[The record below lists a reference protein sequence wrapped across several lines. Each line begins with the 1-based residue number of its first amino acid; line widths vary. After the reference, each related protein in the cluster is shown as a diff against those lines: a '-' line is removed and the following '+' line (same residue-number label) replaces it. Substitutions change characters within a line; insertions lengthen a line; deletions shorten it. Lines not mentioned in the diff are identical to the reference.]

1 MNHPKFTL
9 RKLSIGLVSLGAGV
23 ALSGTLYPQNTVTVY
38 AETPVTEST
47 TLEKNEEIDNT
58 SSITRPIAVEDPK
71 VVQANE
77 NKEGE
82 AVDSSSTLDLP
93 KSDEETTSPEALT
106 NENAS
111 ESEVKVAENTSSSE
125 EKATEKEE
133 RAVQYVEKEVDDY
146 STNVEKPNETVSS
159 TVDKTPKELFTV
171 SRTAEVGQDGVVTVT
186 TQIVPKEID
195 KGAEIVVLVDTSK
208 KMDVEAKKTAKAN
221 IVELVK
227 KMTEPNDVYNSRN
240 SVRVI
245 GFNRKLSEAQEV
257 TSANVETT
265 VEKLFT
271 DAEQNYNWGVDMQ
284 GAIHEARRIL
294 ESEKSGKRKH
304 IVLLSQGESTFS
316 YDLTDDVKAAPKYKK
331 IDEDKVVHTN
341 PLLPWPFTFD
351 VTVRRANLLDD
362 AKSLISFLNKVG
374 ITRFDK
380 ALDDVSTIAGI
391 TKLIGIIAKDPL
403 DYINLVDVDSS
414 QLEEKNFNYEKQIGE
429 GYHFRSFYERKVEP
443 LTFRNQIVSKIKHN
457 LTTELKKAELPTN
470 TLSYIAEKLG
480 LTNTSEK
487 AIDLFANSLVDY
499 IFYGRKNIFNNH
511 NLSAQ
516 AEAKIA
522 TKNGIHV
529 YAVDVTKDKAG
540 EEKNKNKFDEYL
552 KKMSGDDKKFLS
564 VDENVAEKFKDAL
577 TKVTLVDTIEND
589 AEVIGKL
596 SHPKA
601 KLTTPSSSSSWLT
614 SWFSSSKATITWNLD
629 KEDLIKAYQTNKPL
643 SLTYQLKYKG
653 KKNSNSQ
660 KLVSTEISHE
670 INDKVGKKV
679 YSSLKVSLSH
689 KTKKVSVP
697 VPIEPQVPDKPIDM
711 PKIENETPKG
721 TPEIPRQTEP
731 NVPETTLPMQPELPK
746 ETGKT
751 GNNVEPESP
760 KPIEDSTD
768 DSANKPDSTIPKA
781 TDNIIIPDTSR
792 PMKPEST
799 DEIDHAKNNVEPETP
814 KLIEKPIDDSANK
827 PKLATPKAT
836 DNIIIPNPTL
846 PMKPETAEETEKL
859 GNNVKPESPKPIE
872 DTDSS
877 AGTPKLDIPKVTDT
891 PDLSRPMKPET
902 AEETEKLGN
911 NVEPESPKPIED
923 TDSSAGTPKLDI
935 PKVTDT
941 PDLSRPMKPETAEET
956 EKLGNNVEPESP
968 KPIED
973 TDSSAGTPKLDI
985 PKVTDTPDLS
995 RPMKP
1000 ESTEEIDKAENSDTP
1015 DSSKTI
1021 KDSDNSAPISTI
1033 KDKVNAET
1041 VANQVEL
1048 AMNQKSRLSENM
1060 EKVSSVNRSNEK
1072 SDTLPSTGQADSP
1085 IYTLTALSLLV
1096 GAQVLY
1102 RTKRKQESK

>member
-38 AETPVTEST
+38 AETP
-47 TLEKNEEIDNT
+47 TLEKTAETDST
-58 SSITRPIAVEDPK
+58 SLIRSTAVVEDPE
-71 VVQANE
+71 VAQANE
-77 NKEGE
+77 NKEVE
-82 AVDSSSTLDLP
+82 VADSSSTLDLP
-93 KSDEETTSPEALT
+93 KSNEETTSPEALT

-133 RAVQYVEKEVDDY
+133 PAVQYVEKEVDDY
-146 STNVEKPNETVSS
+146 STKVEKPTETVASI
-159 TVDKTPKELFTV
+159 VDKTSKELFTV
-171 SRTAEVGQDGVVTVT
+171 SRTAEVDQEGVVTVT

-208 KMDVEAKKTAKAN
+208 KMDEEAKRTAKDN
-221 IVELVK
+221 IVKLVE
-227 KMTEPNDVYNSRN
+227 KMTNPDDVYNSRN

-257 TSANVETT
+257 NSITVEDT

-316 YDLTDDVKAAPKYKK
+316 YDLSDDVKSKPTYKT
-331 IDEDKVVHTN
+331 IEENKVVHTN

-351 VTVRRANLLDD
+351 VTVRRANLLKD
-362 AKSLISFLNKVG
+362 AKSLIDFLDKIGIKQFNKALEGTSAIEG
-374 ITRFDK
+374 ITDLLGKFIK
-380 ALDDVSTIAGI
+380 N
-391 TKLIGIIAKDPL
+391 PL
-403 DYINLVDVDSS
+403 EYIDLADIDSS
-414 QLEEKNFNYEKQIGE
+414 KLEEKSFNYDKQIGE
-429 GYHFRSFYERKVEP
+429 GYHFRSFYERKLEP
-443 LTFRNQIVSKIKHN
+443 LRVREEVIKKIKDN
-457 LTTELKKAELPTN
+457 LKKELDKAALPTN
-470 TLSYIAEKLG
+470 TLSYIGKKLG

-487 AIDLFANSLVDY
+487 AIDLFATSLVDY

-522 TKNGIHV
+522 TEKGIHF

-540 EEKNKNKFDEYL
+540 EEKNKFDDYL
-552 KKMSGDDKKFLS
+552 KKMSGDKGAFLS
-564 VDENVAEKFKDAL
+564 VDENVAEKFKDVL
-577 TKVTLVDTIEND
+577 TKVTLVDTLKNDVELVKKPEN
-589 AEVIGKL
+589 
-596 SHPKA
+596 PKVTVA
-601 KLTTPSSSSSWLT
+601 NTYSL
-614 SWFSSSKATITWNLD
+614 FSLFSNPDKTITWRLD
-629 KEDLIKAYQTNKPL
+629 KDELMNAYRTNKPL
-643 SLTYQLKYKG
+643 SLTYQLQH
-653 KKNSNSQ
+653 KKNKKNKGSQ
-660 KLVSTEISHE
+660 ELVRTEVRYSLN
-670 INDKVGKKV
+670 NDREKTEK
-679 YSSLKVSLSH
+679 YSSLKVSLNH
-689 KTKKVSVP
+689 ETKKVLVP
-697 VPIEPQVPDKPIDM
+697 VPIEPKDTDKVVDKSTGISKVENMTPMVTPEMPKQTPEATQPMKPIENDGVDKPELDI
-711 PKIENETPKG
+711 PKATDNIITPDS
-721 TPEIPRQTEP
+721 
-731 NVPETTLPMQPELPK
+731 TLPMQPESPK
-746 ETGKT
+746 ETGKP

-760 KPIEDSTD
+760 KPIEKPTD
-768 DSANKPDSTIPKA
+768 DSANKPDST
-781 TDNIIIPDTSR
+781 
-792 PMKPEST
+792 
-799 DEIDHAKNNVEPETP
+799 DEINHAKNNVEPESP

-859 GNNVKPESPKPIE
+859 GNNV
-872 DTDSS
+872 T
-877 AGTPKLDIPKVTDT
+877 
-891 PDLSRPMKPET
+891 
-902 AEETEKLGN
+902 
-911 NVEPESPKPIED
+911 PESPKPIED

>member
-38 AETPVTEST
+38 AETP
-47 TLEKNEEIDNT
+47 TLEKTAETDST
-58 SSITRPIAVEDPK
+58 SPIMPTAVVEDPK
-71 VVQANE
+71 FAQANE
-77 NKEGE
+77 NKEVE
-82 AVDSSSTLDLP
+82 VADSSSTSDLP
-93 KSDEETTSPEALT
+93 KSNAESASPEALM
-106 NENAS
+106 NKNAV
-111 ESEVKVAENTSSSE
+111 ESEVKVAENTSASE

-133 RAVQYVEKEVDDY
+133 PAVQYVEKEVDDY

-159 TVDKTPKELFTV
+159 TVDKTSKELFTV

-208 KMDVEAKKTAKAN
+208 KMDKEAKKTAKDN
-221 IVELVK
+221 IIKLVK

-257 TSANVETT
+257 NSTTVEDT

-316 YDLTDDVKAAPKYKK
+316 YDLTDAAKTETKYKT

-351 VTVRRANLLDD
+351 VTVRRANLLKD
-362 AKSLISFLNKVG
+362 AKSLIDFLDKIGIKQFNKALEGASAIEG
-374 ITRFDK
+374 ITDFLGK
-380 ALDDVSTIAGI
+380 FI
-391 TKLIGIIAKDPL
+391 KNPL
-403 DYINLVDVDSS
+403 EYIDLADIDSS
-414 QLEEKNFNYEKQIGE
+414 KLEEKSFNYDKQIGE
-429 GYHFRSFYERKVEP
+429 GYHFRSFYERKLEP
-443 LTFRNQIVSKIKHN
+443 LRVREEVIKKIKDN
-457 LTTELKKAELPTN
+457 LKKELDKAALPTN
-470 TLSYIAEKLG
+470 TLSYIGKKLG

-487 AIDLFANSLVDY
+487 AIDLFATSLVDY

-522 TKNGIHV
+522 TEKGIHF
-529 YAVDVTKDKAG
+529 YAVDVTKND
-540 EEKNKNKFDEYL
+540 EQKNKFDDYL

-564 VDENVAEKFKDAL
+564 VDENVAEKFKDVL

-589 AEVIGKL
+589 VEIIGEL

-601 KLTTPSSSSSWLT
+601 KLTTPSSSYWFSSL
-614 SWFSSSKATITWNLD
+614 FSSSKKTITLD
-629 KEDLIKAYQTNKPL
+629 LNKADLIEAYQTNKPI
-643 SLTYQLKYKG
+643 SLTYQLQLKDKKKKG
-653 KKNSNSQ
+653 SQ
-660 KLVSTEISHE
+660 KLVSTEISHT
-670 INDKVGKKV
+670 INDKNKEKK
-679 YSSLKVSLSH
+679 YSSKITLNH
-689 KTKKVSVP
+689 ETKKVLVP
-697 VPIEPQVPDKPIDM
+697 VPIEPKDTDKVVDKPTGIS
-711 PKIENETPKG
+711 KVENMTPMV
-721 TPEIPRQTEP
+721 TPEIPKQTEP
-731 NVPETTLPMQPELPK
+731 NVPEATQPMKPIENDGIDKPELVIPKATDNIITPDSTLPLQPESPK
-746 ETGKT
+746 ETGKP
-751 GNNVEPESP
+751 GNNVELESP

-768 DSANKPDSTIPKA
+768 DSANKPDST
-781 TDNIIIPDTSR
+781 
-792 PMKPEST
+792 
-799 DEIDHAKNNVEPETP
+799 TP
-814 KLIEKPIDDSANK
+814 K
-827 PKLATPKAT
+827 TT

-846 PMKPETAEETEKL
+846 PMKPETAEETEKTEINVEPESPKPIEKPTDDSANKPEL
-859 GNNVKPESPKPIE
+859 ATPKATDNIIIPNSTFPMKPESPEEIGETENNVKPELSKPIE

-877 AGTPKLDIPKVTDT
+877 AGTQKLDIPKVMDT
-891 PDLSRPMKPET
+891 PE
-902 AEETEKLGN
+902 
-911 NVEPESPKPIED
+911 
-923 TDSSAGTPKLDI
+923 
-935 PKVTDT
+935 
-941 PDLSRPMKPETAEET
+941 
-956 EKLGNNVEPESP
+956 
-968 KPIED
+968 
-973 TDSSAGTPKLDI
+973 
-985 PKVTDTPDLS
+985 LS

-1000 ESTEEIDKAENSDTP
+1000 ESTEEIGKAENSDTP

-1048 AMNQKSRLSENM
+1048 AMNQKSRPSENM

-1072 SDTLPSTGQADSP
+1072 SNSLPSTGQADSP

>member
-1 MNHPKFTL
+1 MATA
-9 RKLSIGLVSLGAGV
+9 V
-23 ALSGTLYPQNTVTVY
+23 
-38 AETPVTEST
+38 
-47 TLEKNEEIDNT
+47 
-58 SSITRPIAVEDPK
+58 VEDPK

-77 NKEGE
+77 KKEGE
-82 AVDSSSTLDLP
+82 VAESSSTSDLP
-93 KSDEETTSPEALT
+93 KSNAESASPEALM
-106 NENAS
+106 NENVS

-133 RAVQYVEKEVDDY
+133 PAVQYVEKEVDDY
-146 STNVEKPNETVSS
+146 STKVEKPTETVAS
-159 TVDKTPKELFTV
+159 TVDKTSKELFTV
-171 SRTAEVGQDGVVTVT
+171 SRTAEVDQEGVVTVT

-208 KMDVEAKKTAKAN
+208 KMDEEAKKTAKDN
-221 IVELVK
+221 IIKLVE
-227 KMTEPNDVYNSRN
+227 KMTDPTNAHNSRN

-245 GFNRKLSEAQEV
+245 GFNRKLSESKEV
-257 TSANVETT
+257 NKTNVTDT
-265 VEKLFT
+265 IDNLFYN
-271 DAEQNYNWGVDMQ
+271 AEQNYNWGVDMQ

-294 ESEKSGKRKH
+294 ESENSGKRKH

-316 YDLTDDVKAAPKYKK
+316 YDLTDDVKSKPTYKT
-331 IDEDKVVHTN
+331 IEENKVVHTN

-564 VDENVAEKFKDAL
+564 VDENVAEKFKDVL
-577 TKVTLVDTIEND
+577 TKVTLVDTLEDNVEIVKEPKDPKVSIKKNSSTFW
-589 AEVIGKL
+589 L
-596 SHPKA
+596 SWI
-601 KLTTPSSSSSWLT
+601 T
-614 SWFSSSKATITWNLD
+614 SSKTTITWNLD
-629 KEDLIKAYQTNKPL
+629 KEDLIKAYQTNQPL
-643 SLTYQLKYKG
+643 SLSYQLQLKD
-653 KKNSNSQ
+653 KKKKDSQ
-660 KLVSTEISHE
+660 ELVRTEVRYSLN
-670 INDKVGKKV
+670 NDREKTAK
-679 YSSLKVSLSH
+679 YSSLKVSLNH

-697 VPIEPQVPDKPIDM
+697 VPIEPKVPDKPIDM
-711 PKIENETPKG
+711 PKVENETPKR
-721 TPEIPRQTEP
+721 TPETPMQEKP
-731 NVPETTLPMQPELPK
+731 NVPEATQPMKPIENDGVDKPELDIPKATDNIITPDSTLPMQPELPE

-768 DSANKPDSTIPKA
+768 
-781 TDNIIIPDTSR
+781 
-792 PMKPEST
+792 
-799 DEIDHAKNNVEPETP
+799 EIDHAKNNVEPESP

>member
-38 AETPVTEST
+38 AETP
-47 TLEKNEEIDNT
+47 TLEKTAETD
-58 SSITRPIAVEDPK
+58 SASPIMPTAAAEDAK

-82 AVDSSSTLDLP
+82 VVDSSSISALP
-93 KSDEETTSPEALT
+93 KSNAESASPEALT

-111 ESEVKVAENTSSSE
+111 EPTGQVAENTSSSE
-125 EKATEKEE
+125 GKATEKEE
-133 RAVQYVEKEVDDY
+133 PAVQYVEKEVDDY
-146 STNVEKPNETVSS
+146 STKVEKPNETVSS

-208 KMDVEAKKTAKAN
+208 KMDVEAKKTAKDN
-221 IVELVK
+221 IVKLVK
-227 KMTEPNDVYNSRN
+227 EMTDPTNNHNSRN

-257 TSANVETT
+257 NSITVEDT

-294 ESEKSGKRKH
+294 ESENSGKRKH

-316 YDLTDDVKAAPKYKK
+316 YDLTDAAKTETKYKT
-331 IDEDKVVHTN
+331 INEDKVVHTN

-351 VTVRRANLLDD
+351 VTVRRANLLKD
-362 AKSLISFLNKVG
+362 AKSLIEFLNKLG
-374 ITRFDK
+374 ITRFNE
-380 ALDDVSTIAGI
+380 ALDGVSTIAGL
-391 TKLIGIIAKDPL
+391 TDLIGKFFRNPL
-403 DYINLVDVDSS
+403 DYIDLADIDSS
-414 QLEEKNFNYEKQIGE
+414 KLEEQKFNYEKQIGE
-429 GYHFRSFYERKVEP
+429 GYHFRSFYERKLDP
-443 LTFRNQIVSKIKHN
+443 LPFKDDIVKKIKHN
-457 LTTELKKAELPTN
+457 LKTELDKAALPTN
-470 TLSYIAEKLG
+470 TFSYIGKKLG

-487 AIDLFANSLVDY
+487 AIDLFATSLVDY
-499 IFYGRKNIFNNH
+499 IFYGRKNVFYNH

-522 TKNGIHV
+522 TEKGIHF
-529 YAVDVTKDKAG
+529 YAVDVTKND
-540 EEKNKNKFDEYL
+540 EQKNKFDDYL
-552 KKMSGDDKKFLS
+552 KKMSGDKGEFLNI
-564 VDENVAEKFKDAL
+564 DENVAEKFKDVL

-589 AEVIGKL
+589 AEIIGEL

-601 KLTTPSSSSSWLT
+601 KLTTPSPSSWFL
-614 SWFSSSKATITWNLD
+614 SLFSSSKTTITLD
-629 KEDLIKAYQTNKPL
+629 LNKADLIEAYQTNKPI

-653 KKNSNSQ
+653 KKNRNSQ
-660 KLVSTEISHE
+660 KLVSTEISHT
-670 INDKVGKKV
+670 INDKNKEKK
-679 YSSLKVSLSH
+679 YSSKITLNH
-689 KTKKVSVP
+689 ETKKVLVP
-697 VPIEPQVPDKPIDM
+697 VSSEPKDTDKVVDKSTGISKVENMTPMVTPEM
-711 PKIENETPKG
+711 PK
-721 TPEIPRQTEP
+721 QTEP
-731 NVPETTLPMQPELPK
+731 NVPDSTLPMQPELPK

-751 GNNVEPESP
+751 GNNVETESPKPIENSTDDSANKPDSTTPKTTDNIIIPNSTLPMKPETAEETEKTEINVEPASPKSIEKTTDDSANKSDSTIPKATDNIIIPNPTLPMKPDSTEETEKPGNNVEPESP
-760 KPIEDSTD
+760 KIIEDSTD

-781 TDNIIIPDTSR
+781 TDNIIIPNSTF
-792 PMKPEST
+792 PMKPESPK
-799 DEIDHAKNNVEPETP
+799 EIG
-814 KLIEKPIDDSANK
+814 
-827 PKLATPKAT
+827 
-836 DNIIIPNPTL
+836 
-846 PMKPETAEETEKL
+846 ETE
-859 GNNVKPESPKPIE
+859 NSVKPESPKPIE

-877 AGTPKLDIPKVTDT
+877 AGTQKLDIPKV
-891 PDLSRPMKPET
+891 M
-902 AEETEKLGN
+902 
-911 NVEPESPKPIED
+911 
-923 TDSSAGTPKLDI
+923 
-935 PKVTDT
+935 
-941 PDLSRPMKPETAEET
+941 
-956 EKLGNNVEPESP
+956 
-968 KPIED
+968 
-973 TDSSAGTPKLDI
+973 
-985 PKVTDTPDLS
+985 DTPDLS

-1000 ESTEEIDKAENSDTP
+1000 ESTEEIGKAENSDTP

-1048 AMNQKSRLSENM
+1048 AMNQKSRLSDNV
-1060 EKVSSVNRSNEK
+1060 EKVSSVNRSTEK
-1072 SDTLPSTGQADSP
+1072 SNSLPSTGQADSP

>member
-38 AETPVTEST
+38 AETP
-47 TLEKNEEIDNT
+47 TLEKTAETD
-58 SSITRPIAVEDPK
+58 SASPIMPTAAAEDAK

-82 AVDSSSTLDLP
+82 VVDSSSISALP
-93 KSDEETTSPEALT
+93 KSNAESASPEALT

-111 ESEVKVAENTSSSE
+111 EPTGQVAENTSSSE

-146 STNVEKPNETVSS
+146 STKVEKPTETVAS
-159 TVDKTPKELFTV
+159 TVDKTSKDLFTV

-227 KMTEPNDVYNSRN
+227 KMTEPNDDYNSRN

-294 ESEKSGKRKH
+294 ESENSGKRKH

-316 YDLTDDVKAAPKYKK
+316 YDLTDAAKTETKYKT
-331 IDEDKVVHTN
+331 INEDKVVHTN

-351 VTVRRANLLDD
+351 VTVRRANLLKD
-362 AKSLISFLNKVG
+362 AKSLIEFLNKLG
-374 ITRFDK
+374 ITRFNE
-380 ALDDVSTIAGI
+380 ALDGVSTIAGL
-391 TKLIGIIAKDPL
+391 TDLIGKFFRNPL
-403 DYINLVDVDSS
+403 DYIDLADIDSS
-414 QLEEKNFNYEKQIGE
+414 KLEEQKFNYEKQIGE
-429 GYHFRSFYERKVEP
+429 GYHFRSFYERKLDP
-443 LTFRNQIVSKIKHN
+443 LPFKDDIVKKIKHN
-457 LTTELKKAELPTN
+457 LKTELDKAALPTN
-470 TLSYIAEKLG
+470 TFSYIGKKIG

-499 IFYGRKNIFNNH
+499 IFYGRKNVFYNH

-522 TKNGIHV
+522 TEKGIHF
-529 YAVDVTKDKAG
+529 YAVDVTKND
-540 EEKNKNKFDEYL
+540 EQKNKFDDYL
-552 KKMSGDDKKFLS
+552 KKMSGDKGEFLNI
-564 VDENVAEKFKDAL
+564 DENVAEKFKDVL

-589 AEVIGKL
+589 AEIIGEL

-601 KLTTPSSSSSWLT
+601 KLTTPSPSSFWLT
-614 SWFSSSKATITWNLD
+614 SLFSSSKTTITLD
-629 KEDLIKAYQTNKPL
+629 LNKADLIEAYQTNKPI

-653 KKNSNSQ
+653 KKNRNSQ
-660 KLVSTEISHE
+660 KLVSTEISHT
-670 INDKVGKKV
+670 INDKNKEKK
-679 YSSLKVSLSH
+679 YSSKITLNH
-689 KTKKVSVP
+689 ETKKVLVP
-697 VPIEPQVPDKPIDM
+697 VSSEPKDTDKVVDKSTGIS
-711 PKIENETPKG
+711 KVENMTPMV
-721 TPEIPRQTEP
+721 TPEIPKQTEP
-731 NVPETTLPMQPELPK
+731 NVPDSTLPMQPELPK
-746 ETGKT
+746 ETGKP
-751 GNNVEPESP
+751 GNNVETEPPKSIENSTDDSANKPDSTTPKTTDNIIIPNSTLPMKPETPEETEKTEINVETESP
-760 KPIEDSTD
+760 KPIEKTID

-781 TDNIIIPDTSR
+781 TDNIIIPNSTF
-792 PMKPEST
+792 PMKPDST
-799 DEIDHAKNNVEPETP
+799 EEIGK
-814 KLIEKPIDDSANK
+814 
-827 PKLATPKAT
+827 
-836 DNIIIPNPTL
+836 
-846 PMKPETAEETEKL
+846 TE
-859 GNNVKPESPKPIE
+859 NSVKPESPKPIE

-877 AGTPKLDIPKVTDT
+877 AGTQKLDIPKV
-891 PDLSRPMKPET
+891 M
-902 AEETEKLGN
+902 
-911 NVEPESPKPIED
+911 
-923 TDSSAGTPKLDI
+923 
-935 PKVTDT
+935 
-941 PDLSRPMKPETAEET
+941 
-956 EKLGNNVEPESP
+956 
-968 KPIED
+968 
-973 TDSSAGTPKLDI
+973 
-985 PKVTDTPDLS
+985 DTPDLS

-1000 ESTEEIDKAENSDTP
+1000 ESTEEIGKAENSDTP

-1072 SDTLPSTGQADSP
+1072 SRTLPSTGQADSP

>member
-1 MNHPKFTL
+1 M
-9 RKLSIGLVSLGAGV
+9 
-23 ALSGTLYPQNTVTVY
+23 
-38 AETPVTEST
+38 
-47 TLEKNEEIDNT
+47 
-58 SSITRPIAVEDPK
+58 
-71 VVQANE
+71 
-77 NKEGE
+77 
-82 AVDSSSTLDLP
+82 
-93 KSDEETTSPEALT
+93 
-106 NENAS
+106 
-111 ESEVKVAENTSSSE
+111 KVAENTSSSE

-208 KMDVEAKKTAKAN
+208 KMDEEAKKTAKDN
-221 IVELVK
+221 IIKLVE
-227 KMTEPNDVYNSRN
+227 KMTDSTNAHNSRN

-245 GFNRKLSEAQEV
+245 GFNRKLSESKEV
-257 TSANVETT
+257 NKTNVTDT
-265 VEKLFT
+265 IDNLFYN
-271 DAEQNYNWGVDMQ
+271 AEQNYNWGVDMQ

-294 ESEKSGKRKH
+294 ESENSGKRKH

-316 YDLTDDVKAAPKYKK
+316 YDLTDDVKSKPTYKT
-331 IDEDKVVHTN
+331 IEENKVVHTN

-564 VDENVAEKFKDAL
+564 VDENVAEKFKDVL
-577 TKVTLVDTIEND
+577 TKVTLVDTLEDNVEIVKEPKDPKVSIKKNSSTFW
-589 AEVIGKL
+589 L
-596 SHPKA
+596 SWI
-601 KLTTPSSSSSWLT
+601 T
-614 SWFSSSKATITWNLD
+614 SSKTTITWNLD
-629 KEDLIKAYQTNKPL
+629 KEDLIKAYQTNQPL
-643 SLTYQLKYKG
+643 SLSYQLQLKD
-653 KKNSNSQ
+653 KKKKDSQ
-660 KLVSTEISHE
+660 ELVRTEVRYSLN
-670 INDKVGKKV
+670 NDREKTAK
-679 YSSLKVSLSH
+679 YSSLKVSLNH

-711 PKIENETPKG
+711 PKVENETPKG
-721 TPEIPRQTEP
+721 TPETPMQEKP
-731 NVPETTLPMQPELPK
+731 NVPEATLPMQPELPK

-781 TDNIIIPDTSR
+781 TDDIIIPDTSR

-911 NVEPESPKPIED
+911 NV
-923 TDSSAGTPKLDI
+923 
-935 PKVTDT
+935 
-941 PDLSRPMKPETAEET
+941 R
-956 EKLGNNVEPESP
+956 PESP

>member
-9 RKLSIGLVSLGAGV
+9 RKLSIGLISLGAGV

-38 AETPVTEST
+38 AETP
-47 TLEKNEEIDNT
+47 TLEKTAETD
-58 SSITRPIAVEDPK
+58 SASPIMPTAAAEDAK

-82 AVDSSSTLDLP
+82 VVDSSSISALP
-93 KSDEETTSPEALT
+93 KSNAESASPEALT

-111 ESEVKVAENTSSSE
+111 EPTGQVAENTSSSE
-125 EKATEKEE
+125 GKATEKEE
-133 RAVQYVEKEVDDY
+133 PAVQYVEKEVDDY
-146 STNVEKPNETVSS
+146 STKVEKPNETVSS

-208 KMDVEAKKTAKAN
+208 KMDEEAKKAAKDN
-221 IVELVK
+221 IVKLVK
-227 KMTEPNDVYNSRN
+227 EMTDPTNNHNSRN

-257 TSANVETT
+257 NSITVEDT

-316 YDLTDDVKAAPKYKK
+316 YDLTDAAKTETKYKT
-331 IDEDKVVHTN
+331 INEDKVVHTN

-362 AKSLISFLNKVG
+362 AQSLINFLDKIG
-374 ITRFDK
+374 ITRFNK
-380 ALDDVSTIAGI
+380 ALDGVSTVAGL
-391 TKLIGIIAKDPL
+391 TKILGAFVKNPL
-403 DYINLVDVDSS
+403 DYIDLADVDSS
-414 QLEEKNFNYEKQIGE
+414 KLGEKNFNYDKQIGE
-429 GYHFRSFYERKVEP
+429 GYHFRSFYERKLEP
-443 LTFRNQIVSKIKHN
+443 LTFRDQIVQKIKHN
-457 LTTELKKAELPTN
+457 LKTELDKAKLPTN
-470 TLSYIAEKLG
+470 TLSYIGKKLG

-499 IFYGRKNIFNNH
+499 IFYGRKNVFYNH

-522 TKNGIHV
+522 TEKGIHF
-529 YAVDVTKDKAG
+529 YAVDVTKND
-540 EEKNKNKFDEYL
+540 EQKNKFDDYL
-552 KKMSGDDKKFLS
+552 KKMSGDKGEFLNI
-564 VDENVAEKFKDAL
+564 DENVAEKFKDVL

-589 AEVIGKL
+589 VEVIGKL

-601 KLTTPSSSSSWLT
+601 KLTTPSSSWFT
-614 SWFSSSKATITWNLD
+614 SWFSSSKTTITLD
-629 KEDLIKAYQTNKPL
+629 LNKADLIEAYQTNKPI

-653 KKNSNSQ
+653 KKNRNSQ
-660 KLVSTEISHE
+660 KLVSTEISHT
-670 INDKVGKKV
+670 INDKNKEKK
-679 YSSLKVSLSH
+679 YSSKITLNH
-689 KTKKVSVP
+689 KTKKVLVP
-697 VPIEPQVPDKPIDM
+697 VPIEPKDTDKVVDKSTGIS
-711 PKIENETPKG
+711 KVENMTPMV
-721 TPEIPRQTEP
+721 TPEIPKQTEP
-731 NVPETTLPMQPELPK
+731 NVPDSTLPMQPELPK
-746 ETGKT
+746 ETGKP
-751 GNNVEPESP
+751 GNNVETESPKSIENSTDDSANKPDSTTPKTTDNIIIPNSTLPMKPETPEETEKTEINVETESP
-760 KPIEDSTD
+760 KPIEKTID

-781 TDNIIIPDTSR
+781 TDNIIIPNPTL
-792 PMKPEST
+792 PMKPDST
-799 DEIDHAKNNVEPETP
+799 EETEKPGNNVEPE
-814 KLIEKPIDDSANK
+814 
-827 PKLATPKAT
+827 LATPKAT
-836 DNIIIPNPTL
+836 DNIIIPNSTF
-846 PMKPETAEETEKL
+846 PMKPDSTEEIGKTE
-859 GNNVKPESPKPIE
+859 NSVKPESPKPIE

-877 AGTPKLDIPKVTDT
+877 AGTQKLDIPKV
-891 PDLSRPMKPET
+891 M
-902 AEETEKLGN
+902 
-911 NVEPESPKPIED
+911 
-923 TDSSAGTPKLDI
+923 
-935 PKVTDT
+935 
-941 PDLSRPMKPETAEET
+941 
-956 EKLGNNVEPESP
+956 
-968 KPIED
+968 
-973 TDSSAGTPKLDI
+973 
-985 PKVTDTPDLS
+985 DTPDLS

-1000 ESTEEIDKAENSDTP
+1000 ESTEEIGKAENSDTP

-1072 SDTLPSTGQADSP
+1072 SRTLPSTGQADSP

>member
-23 ALSGTLYPQNTVTVY
+23 ALSGALYPQNTVTVY
-38 AETPVTEST
+38 AETP
-47 TLEKNEEIDNT
+47 TLEKTAETD
-58 SSITRPIAVEDPK
+58 SASPIMPTAAAEDAK

-82 AVDSSSTLDLP
+82 VADSSSTSDLP
-93 KSDEETTSPEALT
+93 KSNEETASPEVLT

-111 ESEVKVAENTSSSE
+111 DPTGQVAENTSSSE
-125 EKATEKEE
+125 GKATEKEE
-133 RAVQYVEKEVDDY
+133 PAVQYVEKEVDDY

-208 KMDVEAKKTAKAN
+208 KMDEDTKKAAKDN

-265 VEKLFT
+265 IEKLFT

-294 ESEKSGKRKH
+294 ESEKSRKRKH

-316 YDLTDDVKAAPKYKK
+316 YDLTDAAKTETKYKT
-331 IDEDKVVHTN
+331 INEDKVVHTN

-351 VTVRRANLLDD
+351 VTVRRANLLKD
-362 AKSLISFLNKVG
+362 AKSLIEFLNKLG
-374 ITRFDK
+374 ITRFNE
-380 ALDDVSTIAGI
+380 ALDGVSTIAGL
-391 TKLIGIIAKDPL
+391 TDLIGKFFRNPL
-403 DYINLVDVDSS
+403 DYIDLADIDSS
-414 QLEEKNFNYEKQIGE
+414 KLEEQKFNYEKQIGE
-429 GYHFRSFYERKVEP
+429 GYHFRSFYERKLDP
-443 LTFRNQIVSKIKHN
+443 LPFKDDIVKKIKHN
-457 LTTELKKAELPTN
+457 LKTELDKAALPTN
-470 TLSYIAEKLG
+470 TFSYIGKKIG

-499 IFYGRKNIFNNH
+499 IFYGRKNVFYNH

-522 TKNGIHV
+522 TEKGIHF
-529 YAVDVTKDKAG
+529 YAVDVTKND
-540 EEKNKNKFDEYL
+540 EQKNKFDDYL
-552 KKMSGDDKKFLS
+552 KKMSGDKSEFLNI
-564 VDENVAEKFKDAL
+564 DENVAEKFKDVL
-577 TKVTLVDTIEND
+577 TKVSLVDSLEND
-589 AEVIGKL
+589 VEF
-596 SHPKA
+596 A
-601 KLTTPSSSSSWLT
+601 KKPDSSKVKITNGASGLWSL
-614 SWFSSSKATITWNLD
+614 FSSSKTTITWNLD
-629 KEDLIKAYQTNKPL
+629 KEDLIKAYQTNQPL
-643 SLTYQLKYKG
+643 SLTYQIQVKDD
-653 KKNSNSQ
+653 KKKKTQ
-660 KLVSTEISHE
+660 KLMSTEISHAV
-670 INDKVGKKV
+670 NGKEGTKTR
-679 YSSLKVSLSH
+679 SSLIVTLNH
-689 KTKKVSVP
+689 ETKKVLVP
-697 VPIEPQVPDKPIDM
+697 VSSEPKDTDKVVDKSTGISKVENMTPMVTPEM
-711 PKIENETPKG
+711 PK
-721 TPEIPRQTEP
+721 QTEP
-731 NVPETTLPMQPELPK
+731 NVPDSTLPMQPELPK

-751 GNNVEPESP
+751 GNNVETESPKPIENSTDDSANKPDSTTPKTTDNIIIPNSTLPMKPETAEETEKTEINVEPASPKSIEKTTDDSANKSDSTIPKATDNIIIPNPTLPMKPDSTEETEKPGNNVEPESP
-760 KPIEDSTD
+760 KIIEDSTD

-781 TDNIIIPDTSR
+781 TDNIIIPNSTF
-792 PMKPEST
+792 PMKPESPK
-799 DEIDHAKNNVEPETP
+799 EIG
-814 KLIEKPIDDSANK
+814 
-827 PKLATPKAT
+827 
-836 DNIIIPNPTL
+836 
-846 PMKPETAEETEKL
+846 ETE
-859 GNNVKPESPKPIE
+859 NSVKPESPKPIE

-877 AGTPKLDIPKVTDT
+877 AGTQKLDIPKV
-891 PDLSRPMKPET
+891 M
-902 AEETEKLGN
+902 
-911 NVEPESPKPIED
+911 
-923 TDSSAGTPKLDI
+923 
-935 PKVTDT
+935 
-941 PDLSRPMKPETAEET
+941 
-956 EKLGNNVEPESP
+956 
-968 KPIED
+968 
-973 TDSSAGTPKLDI
+973 
-985 PKVTDTPDLS
+985 DTPDLS

-1000 ESTEEIDKAENSDTP
+1000 ESTEEIGKAENSDTP

-1048 AMNQKSRLSENM
+1048 AMNQKSRLSDNV
-1060 EKVSSVNRSNEK
+1060 EKVSSVNRSTEK
-1072 SDTLPSTGQADSP
+1072 SRTLPSTGQADSP

>member
-23 ALSGTLYPQNTVTVY
+23 ALSGALYPQNTVTVY
-38 AETPVTEST
+38 AETY
-47 TLEKNEEIDNT
+47 TLEKTAETD
-58 SSITRPIAVEDPK
+58 SASPIMPTAAAEDPK

-146 STNVEKPNETVSS
+146 STKVEKPNETVSS

-208 KMDVEAKKTAKAN
+208 RMDVEAKKTAKAN

-294 ESEKSGKRKH
+294 ESENSGKRKH

-316 YDLTDDVKAAPKYKK
+316 YDLTDAAKTETKYKT
-331 IDEDKVVHTN
+331 INEDKVVHTN

-351 VTVRRANLLDD
+351 VTVRRANLLKD
-362 AKSLISFLNKVG
+362 AKSLIEFLNKLG
-374 ITRFDK
+374 ITRFNE
-380 ALDDVSTIAGI
+380 ALDGVSTVAGL
-391 TKLIGIIAKDPL
+391 TDFIGKFFRNPL
-403 DYINLVDVDSS
+403 DYIDLADIDSS
-414 QLEEKNFNYEKQIGE
+414 KLEEQKFNYEKQIGE
-429 GYHFRSFYERKVEP
+429 GYHFRSFYERKLDP
-443 LTFRNQIVSKIKHN
+443 LPFKDAIVKKIKYN
-457 LTTELKKAELPTN
+457 LKKELDKAALPTN
-470 TLSYIAEKLG
+470 TLSYIGKKLG

-487 AIDLFANSLVDY
+487 AIDLFATSLVDY
-499 IFYGRKNIFNNH
+499 IFYGRKNVFYNH

-522 TKNGIHV
+522 TEKGIHF
-529 YAVDVTKDKAG
+529 YAVDVTKND
-540 EEKNKNKFDEYL
+540 EQKNKFDDYL
-552 KKMSGDDKKFLS
+552 KKMSGDKGEFLNI
-564 VDENVAEKFKDAL
+564 DENVAEKFKDVL
-577 TKVTLVDTIEND
+577 TKVILVDTIEND
-589 AEVIGKL
+589 SEIIGEL

-601 KLTTPSSSSSWLT
+601 KLTTPSPSSFWLT
-614 SWFSSSKATITWNLD
+614 SLFSSSKTTITLD
-629 KEDLIKAYQTNKPL
+629 LNKADLIEAYQTNKPI

-653 KKNSNSQ
+653 KKNRNSQ
-660 KLVSTEISHE
+660 KLVSTEISHT
-670 INDKVGKKV
+670 INDKNKEKK
-679 YSSLKVSLSH
+679 YSSKITLNH
-689 KTKKVSVP
+689 ETKKVLVP
-697 VPIEPQVPDKPIDM
+697 VPIEPKDTDKVVDKSTGIS
-711 PKIENETPKG
+711 KVENMTPMV
-721 TPEIPRQTEP
+721 TPEIPKQTEP
-731 NVPETTLPMQPELPK
+731 NVPDSTLPMQPELPK
-746 ETGKT
+746 ETGKPGNNVET
-751 GNNVEPESP
+751 ESPKPIENSTDDSANKPDSTTPKTTDNIIIPNSTLPMKPETAEETEKTEINVETESPKSIEKTTDDSANKSDSTIPKATDNIIIPNPTLPMKPDSTEETEKPGNNVEPESP
-760 KPIEDSTD
+760 KIIEDSTD

-781 TDNIIIPDTSR
+781 TDNIIIPNSTF
-792 PMKPEST
+792 PMKPESPE
-799 DEIDHAKNNVEPETP
+799 EIGK
-814 KLIEKPIDDSANK
+814 
-827 PKLATPKAT
+827 
-836 DNIIIPNPTL
+836 
-846 PMKPETAEETEKL
+846 TE
-859 GNNVKPESPKPIE
+859 NSVKPESPKPIE

-877 AGTPKLDIPKVTDT
+877 AGTQKLDIPKV
-891 PDLSRPMKPET
+891 M
-902 AEETEKLGN
+902 
-911 NVEPESPKPIED
+911 
-923 TDSSAGTPKLDI
+923 
-935 PKVTDT
+935 
-941 PDLSRPMKPETAEET
+941 
-956 EKLGNNVEPESP
+956 
-968 KPIED
+968 
-973 TDSSAGTPKLDI
+973 
-985 PKVTDTPDLS
+985 DTPDLS

-1000 ESTEEIDKAENSDTP
+1000 ESTEEIGKAENSDTP

-1021 KDSDNSAPISTI
+1021 KDSITLLQFLLSKI
-1033 KDKVNAET
+1033 K
-1041 VANQVEL
+1041 
-1048 AMNQKSRLSENM
+1048 
-1060 EKVSSVNRSNEK
+1060 
-1072 SDTLPSTGQADSP
+1072 
-1085 IYTLTALSLLV
+1085 
-1096 GAQVLY
+1096 
-1102 RTKRKQESK
+1102 

>member
-38 AETPVTEST
+38 AETP
-47 TLEKNEEIDNT
+47 TLEKTAETDST
-58 SSITRPIAVEDPK
+58 SPIMPTAAAEDPE
-71 VVQANE
+71 VAQANE
-77 NKEGE
+77 NKEVE
-82 AVDSSSTLDLP
+82 VADSSSTLDLP
-93 KSDEETTSPEALT
+93 KSNEETTSPEALT

-133 RAVQYVEKEVDDY
+133 PAVQYVEKEVDDY
-146 STNVEKPNETVSS
+146 STKVEKPTETVASI
-159 TVDKTPKELFTV
+159 VDKTSKELFTV
-171 SRTAEVGQDGVVTVT
+171 SRTAEVDQEGVVTVT

-208 KMDVEAKKTAKAN
+208 KMDEEAKRTAKDN
-221 IVELVK
+221 IVKLVE
-227 KMTEPNDVYNSRN
+227 KMTNPDDVYNSRN

-257 TSANVETT
+257 TSTNVAAMI
-265 VEKLFT
+265 EKLFT

-294 ESEKSGKRKH
+294 ESENSGKRKH

-316 YDLTDDVKAAPKYKK
+316 YDLSDDVKSKPTYKT
-331 IDEDKVVHTN
+331 IEENKVVHTN

-351 VTVRRANLLDD
+351 VTVRRANLLKD
-362 AKSLISFLNKVG
+362 AKSLIDFLDKIGIKQFNKALEGTSAIEG
-374 ITRFDK
+374 ITDFLGK
-380 ALDDVSTIAGI
+380 FI
-391 TKLIGIIAKDPL
+391 KNPL
-403 DYINLVDVDSS
+403 EYIDLADIDSS
-414 QLEEKNFNYEKQIGE
+414 KLEEKSFNYDKQIGE
-429 GYHFRSFYERKVEP
+429 GYHFRSFYERKLEP
-443 LTFRNQIVSKIKHN
+443 LRVREEVIKKIKDN
-457 LTTELKKAELPTN
+457 LKKELDKAALPTN
-470 TLSYIAEKLG
+470 TLSYIGKKLG

-487 AIDLFANSLVDY
+487 AIDLFATSLVDY

-522 TKNGIHV
+522 TEKGIHF

-540 EEKNKNKFDEYL
+540 EEKNKFDDYL
-552 KKMSGDDKKFLS
+552 KKMSGDKGAFLS
-564 VDENVAEKFKDAL
+564 VDENVAEKFKDVL
-577 TKVTLVDTIEND
+577 TKVSLVDSLEND
-589 AEVIGKL
+589 VEF
-596 SHPKA
+596 A
-601 KLTTPSSSSSWLT
+601 KKPDSSKVKITNGASGLWSL
-614 SWFSSSKATITWNLD
+614 FSSSKTTITWNLD

-643 SLTYQLKYKG
+643 SLTYQLQLKD
-653 KKNSNSQ
+653 KKKKDSQ
-660 KLVSTEISHE
+660 KLVSTEISHAVNGNE
-670 INDKVGKKV
+670 GTKTR
-679 YSSLKVSLSH
+679 SSLIVTLNH
-689 KTKKVSVP
+689 KTKKVLVP

-711 PKIENETPKG
+711 PKVENETPKG
-721 TPEIPRQTEP
+721 TPETPMQEKP
-731 NVPETTLPMQPELPK
+731 NVPEATQPMKPIENDGVDKPELDIPKATDNIITPDSTLPMQPELPK
-746 ETGKT
+746 ETGKP

-760 KPIEDSTD
+760 KPIEKPTD
-768 DSANKPDSTIPKA
+768 DSANKPD
-781 TDNIIIPDTSR
+781 
-792 PMKPEST
+792 ST

-911 NVEPESPKPIED
+911 NVKP
-923 TDSSAGTPKLDI
+923 
-935 PKVTDT
+935 
-941 PDLSRPMKPETAEET
+941 
-956 EKLGNNVEPESP
+956 
-968 KPIED
+968 
-973 TDSSAGTPKLDI
+973 
-985 PKVTDTPDLS
+985 
-995 RPMKP
+995 
-1000 ESTEEIDKAENSDTP
+1000 
-1015 DSSKTI
+1015 
-1021 KDSDNSAPISTI
+1021 
-1033 KDKVNAET
+1033 
-1041 VANQVEL
+1041 
-1048 AMNQKSRLSENM
+1048 
-1060 EKVSSVNRSNEK
+1060 
-1072 SDTLPSTGQADSP
+1072 
-1085 IYTLTALSLLV
+1085 
-1096 GAQVLY
+1096 
-1102 RTKRKQESK
+1102 

>member
-1 MNHPKFTL
+1 M
-9 RKLSIGLVSLGAGV
+9 
-23 ALSGTLYPQNTVTVY
+23 
-38 AETPVTEST
+38 
-47 TLEKNEEIDNT
+47 
-58 SSITRPIAVEDPK
+58 AVEDPK

-351 VTVRRANLLDD
+351 VTVRRANLLKD
-362 AKSLISFLNKVG
+362 AKSLIEFLNKLG
-374 ITRFDK
+374 ITRFNE
-380 ALDDVSTIAGI
+380 ALDGVSTIAGL
-391 TKLIGIIAKDPL
+391 TDLIGKFFRNPL
-403 DYINLVDVDSS
+403 DYIDLADIDSS
-414 QLEEKNFNYEKQIGE
+414 KLEEQKFNYEKQIGE
-429 GYHFRSFYERKVEP
+429 GYHFRSFYERKLDP
-443 LTFRNQIVSKIKHN
+443 LPFKDDIVKKIKHN
-457 LTTELKKAELPTN
+457 LKTELDKAALPTN
-470 TLSYIAEKLG
+470 TFSYIGKKIG

-499 IFYGRKNIFNNH
+499 IFYGRKNVFYNH

-522 TKNGIHV
+522 TEKGIHF
-529 YAVDVTKDKAG
+529 YAVDVA
-540 EEKNKNKFDEYL
+540 KNDEQKNKFDDYL
-552 KKMSGDDKKFLS
+552 KKMSGDKGEFLNI
-564 VDENVAEKFKDAL
+564 DENVAEKFKDVL

-589 AEVIGKL
+589 VEIIGGL
-596 SHPKA
+596 NHPKA
-601 KLTTPSSSSSWLT
+601 KLTTPSSSSWFSLL
-614 SWFSSSKATITWNLD
+614 FSSSKKTITLD
-629 KEDLIKAYQTNKPL
+629 LNKADLIKAYQTNEPI

-941 PDLSRPMKPETAEET
+941 PDLSRPMKPE
-956 EKLGNNVEPESP
+956 
-968 KPIED
+968 
-973 TDSSAGTPKLDI
+973 
-985 PKVTDTPDLS
+985 
-995 RPMKP
+995 
-1000 ESTEEIDKAENSDTP
+1000 STEEIDKAENSDTP

>member
-1 MNHPKFTL
+1 MPT
-9 RKLSIGLVSLGAGV
+9 A
-23 ALSGTLYPQNTVTVY
+23 A
-38 AETPVTEST
+38 AE
-47 TLEKNEEIDNT
+47 D
-58 SSITRPIAVEDPK
+58 AK

-82 AVDSSSTLDLP
+82 VVDSSSISALP
-93 KSDEETTSPEALT
+93 KSNAESASPEALT

-111 ESEVKVAENTSSSE
+111 EPTGQVAENTSSSE
-125 EKATEKEE
+125 GKATEKEE
-133 RAVQYVEKEVDDY
+133 PAVQYVEKEVDDY

-208 KMDVEAKKTAKAN
+208 KMDGDAKKAAKDN

-265 VEKLFT
+265 IEKLFT

-294 ESEKSGKRKH
+294 ESENSGKRKH

-316 YDLTDDVKAAPKYKK
+316 YDLTDAAKTETKYKT
-331 IDEDKVVHTN
+331 INEDKVVHTN

-362 AKSLISFLNKVG
+362 AQSLINFLDKIG
-374 ITRFDK
+374 ITRFNK
-380 ALDDVSTIAGI
+380 ALDGVSTVAGL
-391 TKLIGIIAKDPL
+391 TKILGAFVKNPL
-403 DYINLVDVDSS
+403 DYIDLADVDSS
-414 QLEEKNFNYEKQIGE
+414 KLGEKNFNYDKQIGE
-429 GYHFRSFYERKVEP
+429 GYHFRSFYERKLEP
-443 LTFRNQIVSKIKHN
+443 LTFRDQIVQKIKHN
-457 LTTELKKAELPTN
+457 LKTELDKAKLPTN
-470 TLSYIAEKLG
+470 TLSYIGKKLG

-499 IFYGRKNIFNNH
+499 IFYGRKNVFYNH

-522 TKNGIHV
+522 TEKGIHF
-529 YAVDVTKDKAG
+529 YAVDVTKND
-540 EEKNKNKFDEYL
+540 EQKNKFDDYL
-552 KKMSGDDKKFLS
+552 KKMSGDKGEFLNI
-564 VDENVAEKFKDAL
+564 DENVAEKFKDVL

-589 AEVIGKL
+589 VEIIGGL
-596 SHPKA
+596 NHPKA
-601 KLTTPSSSSSWLT
+601 KLTTPSSSWFT
-614 SWFSSSKATITWNLD
+614 SWFSSSKTTITLD
-629 KEDLIKAYQTNKPL
+629 LNKADLIEAYQTNKPI

-653 KKNSNSQ
+653 KKNRNSQ
-660 KLVSTEISHE
+660 KLVSTEISHT
-670 INDKVGKKV
+670 INDKNKEKK
-679 YSSLKVSLSH
+679 YSSKITLNH
-689 KTKKVSVP
+689 ETKKVLVP
-697 VPIEPQVPDKPIDM
+697 VPIEPKDTDKVVDRSTGIS
-711 PKIENETPKG
+711 KVENMTPMV
-721 TPEIPRQTEP
+721 TPEIPKQTEP
-731 NVPETTLPMQPELPK
+731 NVPDSTLPMQPELPK
-746 ETGKT
+746 ENGKPGNNVET
-751 GNNVEPESP
+751 ESPKPIENLTDDSANKPDSTTPKTTDNIITPDSTLPLQPESSEETEKTEINVETESPKPIEKTIDDSANKPDSTIPKATDNIIIPNPTLPMKPDSTEETEKPGNNVEPASP
-760 KPIEDSTD
+760 KIIEDSTD

-781 TDNIIIPDTSR
+781 TDNIIIPNSTF
-792 PMKPEST
+792 PMKPESPE
-799 DEIDHAKNNVEPETP
+799 EIGK
-814 KLIEKPIDDSANK
+814 
-827 PKLATPKAT
+827 
-836 DNIIIPNPTL
+836 
-846 PMKPETAEETEKL
+846 TE
-859 GNNVKPESPKPIE
+859 NSVKPESPKPIE

-877 AGTPKLDIPKVTDT
+877 AGTQKLDIPKV
-891 PDLSRPMKPET
+891 M
-902 AEETEKLGN
+902 
-911 NVEPESPKPIED
+911 
-923 TDSSAGTPKLDI
+923 
-935 PKVTDT
+935 
-941 PDLSRPMKPETAEET
+941 
-956 EKLGNNVEPESP
+956 
-968 KPIED
+968 
-973 TDSSAGTPKLDI
+973 
-985 PKVTDTPDLS
+985 DTPDLS

-1000 ESTEEIDKAENSDTP
+1000 ESTEEIGKAENSDTP

-1072 SDTLPSTGQADSP
+1072 SRTLPSTGQADSP

>member
-1 MNHPKFTL
+1 M
-9 RKLSIGLVSLGAGV
+9 
-23 ALSGTLYPQNTVTVY
+23 
-38 AETPVTEST
+38 
-47 TLEKNEEIDNT
+47 
-58 SSITRPIAVEDPK
+58 
-71 VVQANE
+71 
-77 NKEGE
+77 
-82 AVDSSSTLDLP
+82 
-93 KSDEETTSPEALT
+93 
-106 NENAS
+106 
-111 ESEVKVAENTSSSE
+111 
-125 EKATEKEE
+125 
-133 RAVQYVEKEVDDY
+133 EKEVDDY
-146 STNVEKPNETVSS
+146 STKVEKTTETVSS

-208 KMDVEAKKTAKAN
+208 KMDEDAKKTAKDN
-221 IVELVK
+221 IIKLVE
-227 KMTEPNDVYNSRN
+227 KMTDPTNTHNSRN

-245 GFNRKLSEAQEV
+245 GFNRKLSESKEV
-257 TSANVETT
+257 NKTNVKDTIDN
-265 VEKLFT
+265 LFSN
-271 DAEQNYNWGVDMQ
+271 AEQNYNWGVDMQ

-316 YDLTDDVKAAPKYKK
+316 YDLSDEVKSKPTYKNIK
-331 IDEDKVVHTN
+331 EDKVVHTN

-380 ALDDVSTIAGI
+380 ALDDVSTVAGI

-414 QLEEKNFNYEKQIGE
+414 QLGEKNFNYEKQIGE
-429 GYHFRSFYERKVEP
+429 GYHFRSFYDRKVEP

-487 AIDLFANSLVDY
+487 AIDLFATSLVDY

-522 TKNGIHV
+522 TEKGIHF

-564 VDENVAEKFKDAL
+564 VDENVAEKFKDVL
-577 TKVTLVDTIEND
+577 TKVSLVDSFEND
-589 AEVIGKL
+589 VEF
-596 SHPKA
+596 A
-601 KLTTPSSSSSWLT
+601 KKPDSSKVKITNGASGLWSL
-614 SWFSSSKATITWNLD
+614 FSSSKTTITWNLD
-629 KEDLIKAYQTNKPL
+629 KEDLIKAYQTNQPL
-643 SLTYQLKYKG
+643 SLTYQIQVKDD
-653 KKNSNSQ
+653 KKKKTQ
-660 KLVSTEISHE
+660 KLVSTEISHAV
-670 INDKVGKKV
+670 NGKEGTKTR
-679 YSSLKVSLSH
+679 SSLIVTLNH

-697 VPIEPQVPDKPIDM
+697 VPIEPKDTDKVVDKPTGIS
-711 PKIENETPKG
+711 KVENMTPMV
-721 TPEIPRQTEP
+721 TPEIPKQTEP
-731 NVPETTLPMQPELPK
+731 KVPEATQPMKPIENDGIDKPELVIPKATDNIITPDSALPMQPESPK
-746 ETGKT
+746 ETGKP

-768 DSANKPDSTIPKA
+768 DSANKPDSTTPKT
-781 TDNIIIPDTSR
+781 TDNIIILNPTL
-792 PMKPEST
+792 PMKPET
-799 DEIDHAKNNVEPETP
+799 AEETEKTEINVEPESP
-814 KLIEKPIDDSANK
+814 KPIEDSTDDSANK
-827 PKLATPKAT
+827 PKRTIPKAT

-846 PMKPETAEETEKL
+846 PMKPETAEETEKP
-859 GNNVKPESPKPIE
+859 GNNVEAESPKIIEDSTDDSANKPELATPKTTDNIIIPNSTFPMKPESPEEIGETENSVKPELSKPIE
-872 DTDSS
+872 DTDSLV
-877 AGTPKLDIPKVTDT
+877 GTQKLDIPKV
-891 PDLSRPMKPET
+891 M
-902 AEETEKLGN
+902 
-911 NVEPESPKPIED
+911 
-923 TDSSAGTPKLDI
+923 
-935 PKVTDT
+935 
-941 PDLSRPMKPETAEET
+941 
-956 EKLGNNVEPESP
+956 
-968 KPIED
+968 
-973 TDSSAGTPKLDI
+973 
-985 PKVTDTPDLS
+985 DTPDLS

-1000 ESTEEIDKAENSDTP
+1000 ESTEEIGKAENSDTP

-1048 AMNQKSRLSENM
+1048 AMNQKSRPSENM

-1072 SDTLPSTGQADSP
+1072 SNSLPSTGQADSP

>member
-23 ALSGTLYPQNTVTVY
+23 ALSGALYPQNTVTVY
-38 AETPVTEST
+38 AETP
-47 TLEKNEEIDNT
+47 TLEKTAETDST
-58 SSITRPIAVEDPK
+58 FPIMATAVVEDPK

-82 AVDSSSTLDLP
+82 VAESSSTSDLP
-93 KSDEETTSPEALT
+93 KSNAESASPEALT

-111 ESEVKVAENTSSSE
+111 EPTGQVAENTSSSE
-125 EKATEKEE
+125 GKATEKEE
-133 RAVQYVEKEVDDY
+133 PAVQYVEKEVDDY

-208 KMDVEAKKTAKAN
+208 KMDEDTKKAAKDN

-265 VEKLFT
+265 IEKLFT

-294 ESEKSGKRKH
+294 ESENSGKRKH

-316 YDLTDDVKAAPKYKK
+316 YDLTDAAKTEPKYKT
-331 IDEDKVVHTN
+331 INEDKVVHTN

-351 VTVRRANLLDD
+351 VTVRRANLLKD
-362 AKSLISFLNKVG
+362 AKSLIEFLNKLG
-374 ITRFDK
+374 ITRFNE
-380 ALDDVSTIAGI
+380 ALDGVSTVAGL
-391 TKLIGIIAKDPL
+391 TDFIGKFFRNPL
-403 DYINLVDVDSS
+403 DYIDLADIDSS
-414 QLEEKNFNYEKQIGE
+414 KLEEQKFNYEKQIGE
-429 GYHFRSFYERKVEP
+429 GYHFRSFYERKLDP
-443 LTFRNQIVSKIKHN
+443 LPFKDAIVKKIKYN
-457 LTTELKKAELPTN
+457 LKKELDKAALPTN
-470 TLSYIAEKLG
+470 TFSYIGKKIG

-499 IFYGRKNIFNNH
+499 IFYGRKNVFYNH

-522 TKNGIHV
+522 TEKGIHF
-529 YAVDVTKDKAG
+529 YAVDVTKND
-540 EEKNKNKFDEYL
+540 EQKNKFDDYL
-552 KKMSGDDKKFLS
+552 KKMSGDKSEFLNI
-564 VDENVAEKFKDAL
+564 DENVAEKFKDVL

-589 AEVIGKL
+589 VEIIGGL
-596 SHPKA
+596 NHPKA
-601 KLTTPSSSSSWLT
+601 KLTTPSSSSWFSLL
-614 SWFSSSKATITWNLD
+614 FSSSKKTITLD
-629 KEDLIKAYQTNKPL
+629 LNKADLIKAYQTNEPI

-660 KLVSTEISHE
+660 KLVSTEISHT
-670 INDKVGKKV
+670 INDKNKEKK
-679 YSSLKVSLSH
+679 YSSKITLNH
-689 KTKKVSVP
+689 ETKKVLVP
-697 VPIEPQVPDKPIDM
+697 VPIEPKDTDKVVDKSTGISKVENMTPMVTPEM
-711 PKIENETPKG
+711 PK
-721 TPEIPRQTEP
+721 QTEP
-731 NVPETTLPMQPELPK
+731 NVPEATLPMQPELPK
-746 ETGKT
+746 ETGKP
-751 GNNVEPESP
+751 GNNVETESP
-760 KPIEDSTD
+760 KSIEKTTD
-768 DSANKPDSTIPKA
+768 DSANKSDSTI
-781 TDNIIIPDTSR
+781 
-792 PMKPEST
+792 
-799 DEIDHAKNNVEPETP
+799 
-814 KLIEKPIDDSANK
+814 
-827 PKLATPKAT
+827 PKAT

-846 PMKPETAEETEKL
+846 PMKPDSTEETEKPGNNVEPGL
-859 GNNVKPESPKPIE
+859 ATPKATDNIIIPNSTFPMKPESTEEIGETENNVKPESPKPIE

-877 AGTPKLDIPKVTDT
+877 AGTQKLDIPKV
-891 PDLSRPMKPET
+891 M
-902 AEETEKLGN
+902 
-911 NVEPESPKPIED
+911 
-923 TDSSAGTPKLDI
+923 
-935 PKVTDT
+935 
-941 PDLSRPMKPETAEET
+941 
-956 EKLGNNVEPESP
+956 
-968 KPIED
+968 
-973 TDSSAGTPKLDI
+973 
-985 PKVTDTPDLS
+985 DTPDLS

-1000 ESTEEIDKAENSDTP
+1000 ESTEELGKAENSDTP

-1048 AMNQKSRLSENM
+1048 AMNQKSRLSDNV

-1072 SDTLPSTGQADSP
+1072 SNSLPSTGQADSP

>member
-133 RAVQYVEKEVDDY
+133 RSVQYVEKEVDDY

-601 KLTTPSSSSSWLT
+601 KLTTPSSSWLT

-697 VPIEPQVPDKPIDM
+697 VPIEPKDTDKVVDKSTGIS
-711 PKIENETPKG
+711 KVENMTPMV
-721 TPEIPRQTEP
+721 TPEIPKQTEP
-731 NVPETTLPMQPELPK
+731 NVPDSTLPMQPELPK

-751 GNNVEPESP
+751 EINVEPESP
-760 KPIEDSTD
+760 KSIENSTDDSANKPDSTTPKTTDNIIIPNPTLPMKPDSTEETEKPGNNVEPASPKIIEDSTD

-781 TDNIIIPDTSR
+781 TDNIIIPNSTF
-792 PMKPEST
+792 PMKPESPK
-799 DEIDHAKNNVEPETP
+799 EIG
-814 KLIEKPIDDSANK
+814 
-827 PKLATPKAT
+827 
-836 DNIIIPNPTL
+836 
-846 PMKPETAEETEKL
+846 ETE
-859 GNNVKPESPKPIE
+859 NSVKPESPKPIE

-877 AGTPKLDIPKVTDT
+877 AGTQKLDIPKV
-891 PDLSRPMKPET
+891 M
-902 AEETEKLGN
+902 
-911 NVEPESPKPIED
+911 
-923 TDSSAGTPKLDI
+923 
-935 PKVTDT
+935 
-941 PDLSRPMKPETAEET
+941 
-956 EKLGNNVEPESP
+956 
-968 KPIED
+968 
-973 TDSSAGTPKLDI
+973 
-985 PKVTDTPDLS
+985 DTPDLS

-1000 ESTEEIDKAENSDTP
+1000 ESTEEIGKAENSDTP

-1072 SDTLPSTGQADSP
+1072 SRTLPSTGQADSP

>member
-38 AETPVTEST
+38 AETPI
-47 TLEKNEEIDNT
+47 LEKTAETD
-58 SSITRPIAVEDPK
+58 SASPIMPTVAAEDAK

-77 NKEGE
+77 NTEGE
-82 AVDSSSTLDLP
+82 MVDSSSISALP
-93 KSDEETTSPEALT
+93 KSNAESASPEALT

-146 STNVEKPNETVSS
+146 STKVEKPSETVSS
-159 TVDKTPKELFTV
+159 TVDKTSKELFTV
-171 SRTAEVGQDGVVTVT
+171 SRTAEVDQEGVVTVT

-208 KMDVEAKKTAKAN
+208 KMDGDAKKAAKDN
-221 IVELVK
+221 IVKLVK
-227 KMTEPNDVYNSRN
+227 EMTDPNDVYISRN

-257 TSANVETT
+257 NSTNVETT

-294 ESEKSGKRKH
+294 EGENSGKRKH

-316 YDLTDDVKAAPKYKK
+316 YDLTDDVKSKPTYKP
-331 IDEDKVVHTN
+331 IEENKVVHTN

-362 AKSLISFLNKVG
+362 AQSLINFLDKIG
-374 ITRFDK
+374 ITRFNK
-380 ALDDVSTIAGI
+380 ALDGVSTVAGL
-391 TKLIGIIAKDPL
+391 TKILGAFVKNPL
-403 DYINLVDVDSS
+403 DYIDLADVDSS
-414 QLEEKNFNYEKQIGE
+414 KLGEKNFNYDKQIGE
-429 GYHFRSFYERKVEP
+429 GYHFRSFYERKLEP
-443 LTFRNQIVSKIKHN
+443 LTFRDQIVQKIKHN
-457 LTTELKKAELPTN
+457 LKTELDKAKLPTN
-470 TLSYIAEKLG
+470 TLSYIGKKLG

-499 IFYGRKNIFNNH
+499 IFYGRKNVFYNH

-522 TKNGIHV
+522 TEKGIHF
-529 YAVDVTKDKAG
+529 YAVDVTKND
-540 EEKNKNKFDEYL
+540 EQKNKFDEYL
-552 KKMSGDDKKFLS
+552 KKMSGDDKKFLG
-564 VDENVAEKFKDAL
+564 VDENVAEKFKDVL
-577 TKVTLVDTIEND
+577 TTVTLVDTIEND

-601 KLTTPSSSSSWLT
+601 KLTTPSSSWLT
-614 SWFSSSKATITWNLD
+614 SWFSSSKTTITWNLD
-629 KEDLIKAYQTNKPL
+629 KEDLIKAYQTNQPL
-643 SLTYQLKYKG
+643 SLTYQLQLKD
-653 KKNSNSQ
+653 KKKKDSQ
-660 KLVSTEISHE
+660 KLVSTEISHAV
-670 INDKVGKKV
+670 NGKEGTKTR
-679 YSSLKVSLSH
+679 SSLIVTLNH
-689 KTKKVSVP
+689 KTKKVLVP

-711 PKIENETPKG
+711 PKVENETPKG
-721 TPEIPRQTEP
+721 TPETPMQEKP
-731 NVPETTLPMQPELPK
+731 NVPEATQPM
-746 ETGKT
+746 
-751 GNNVEPESP
+751 
-760 KPIEDSTD
+760 KPIENDGVD
-768 DSANKPDSTIPKA
+768 KPELDIPKA
-781 TDNIIIPDTSR
+781 TDNIITPDS
-792 PMKPEST
+792 
-799 DEIDHAKNNVEPETP
+799 
-814 KLIEKPIDDSANK
+814 
-827 PKLATPKAT
+827 
-836 DNIIIPNPTL
+836 TL
-846 PMKPETAEETEKL
+846 PMQ
-859 GNNVKPESPKPIE
+859 PESPKE
-872 DTDSS
+872 T
-877 AGTPKLDIPKVTDT
+877 G
-891 PDLSRPMKPET
+891 KP
-902 AEETEKLGN
+902 
-911 NVEPESPKPIED
+911 
-923 TDSSAGTPKLDI
+923 
-935 PKVTDT
+935 
-941 PDLSRPMKPETAEET
+941 
-956 EKLGNNVEPESP
+956 GNNVEPESP

-1096 GAQVLY
+1096 GAQILY
-1102 RTKRKQESK
+1102 RTKRKQELK

>member
-1 MNHPKFTL
+1 MATA
-9 RKLSIGLVSLGAGV
+9 V
-23 ALSGTLYPQNTVTVY
+23 
-38 AETPVTEST
+38 
-47 TLEKNEEIDNT
+47 
-58 SSITRPIAVEDPK
+58 VEDPK

-82 AVDSSSTLDLP
+82 VAESSSTSDLP
-93 KSDEETTSPEALT
+93 KSNAESASPEALT

-111 ESEVKVAENTSSSE
+111 EPTGQVAENTSSSE
-125 EKATEKEE
+125 GKATEKEE
-133 RAVQYVEKEVDDY
+133 PAVQYVEKEVDDY

-208 KMDVEAKKTAKAN
+208 KMDGDTKKAAKDN
-221 IVELVK
+221 IVKLVK
-227 KMTEPNDVYNSRN
+227 EMTDPTNNHNSRN

-257 TSANVETT
+257 NSINVETT

-316 YDLTDDVKAAPKYKK
+316 YDLTDASKTEPKYKT

-351 VTVRRANLLDD
+351 VTVRRANLLKD
-362 AKSLISFLNKVG
+362 AKSLIDFLDKIGIKQFNKALEGTSAIEG
-374 ITRFDK
+374 ITDFLGK
-380 ALDDVSTIAGI
+380 FI
-391 TKLIGIIAKDPL
+391 KNPL
-403 DYINLVDVDSS
+403 EYIDLADIDSS
-414 QLEEKNFNYEKQIGE
+414 KLEEKSFNYDKQIGE
-429 GYHFRSFYERKVEP
+429 GYHFRSFYERKLEP
-443 LTFRNQIVSKIKHN
+443 LRVREEVIRKIKDN
-457 LTTELKKAELPTN
+457 LKKELDKAALPTN
-470 TLSYIAEKLG
+470 TLSYIGKKLG

-499 IFYGRKNIFNNH
+499 IFYGRKNVFYNH

-522 TKNGIHV
+522 TEKGIHF

-540 EEKNKNKFDEYL
+540 EEKNKFDDYL
-552 KKMSGDDKKFLS
+552 KKMSGDKGEFLNI
-564 VDENVAEKFKDAL
+564 DENVAEKFKDVL

-589 AEVIGKL
+589 AEIIGEL

-601 KLTTPSSSSSWLT
+601 KLTTPSPSSWFL
-614 SWFSSSKATITWNLD
+614 SLFSSSKTTITLD
-629 KEDLIKAYQTNKPL
+629 LNKADLIEAYQTNKPI

-653 KKNSNSQ
+653 KKNRNSQ
-660 KLVSTEISHE
+660 KLVSTEISHT
-670 INDKVGKKV
+670 INDKNKEKK
-679 YSSLKVSLSH
+679 YSSKITLNH
-689 KTKKVSVP
+689 ETKKVLVP
-697 VPIEPQVPDKPIDM
+697 VSSEPKDTDKVVDKSTGISKVENMTPMVTPEM
-711 PKIENETPKG
+711 PK
-721 TPEIPRQTEP
+721 QTEP
-731 NVPETTLPMQPELPK
+731 NVPDSTLPMQPELPK

-751 GNNVEPESP
+751 GNNVETESP
-760 KPIEDSTD
+760 KPIEKTID

-781 TDNIIIPDTSR
+781 TDNIIIPNPTL
-792 PMKPEST
+792 PMKPDST
-799 DEIDHAKNNVEPETP
+799 EETEKPGNNVEPE
-814 KLIEKPIDDSANK
+814 
-827 PKLATPKAT
+827 LATPKAT
-836 DNIIIPNPTL
+836 DNIIIPNSTF
-846 PMKPETAEETEKL
+846 PMKPDSTEEIGKTE
-859 GNNVKPESPKPIE
+859 NSVKPESPKPIE

-877 AGTPKLDIPKVTDT
+877 AGTQKLDIPKV
-891 PDLSRPMKPET
+891 M
-902 AEETEKLGN
+902 
-911 NVEPESPKPIED
+911 
-923 TDSSAGTPKLDI
+923 
-935 PKVTDT
+935 
-941 PDLSRPMKPETAEET
+941 
-956 EKLGNNVEPESP
+956 
-968 KPIED
+968 
-973 TDSSAGTPKLDI
+973 
-985 PKVTDTPDLS
+985 DTPDLS

-1000 ESTEEIDKAENSDTP
+1000 ESTEEIGKAENSDTP

-1041 VANQVEL
+1041 VANLVEL

-1072 SDTLPSTGQADSP
+1072 SRTLPSTGQADSP

>member
-601 KLTTPSSSSSWLT
+601 KLTTPSSSSWLT

-941 PDLSRPMKPETAEET
+941 PDLSRPMKPE
-956 EKLGNNVEPESP
+956 
-968 KPIED
+968 
-973 TDSSAGTPKLDI
+973 
-985 PKVTDTPDLS
+985 
-995 RPMKP
+995 
-1000 ESTEEIDKAENSDTP
+1000 STEEIDKAENSDTP

>member
-564 VDENVAEKFKDAL
+564 VDENVAEKFKDVL
-577 TKVTLVDTIEND
+577 TKVTLVDTLEDNVEIVKEPKDPKVSIKKNSSTFW
-589 AEVIGKL
+589 L
-596 SHPKA
+596 SWI
-601 KLTTPSSSSSWLT
+601 T
-614 SWFSSSKATITWNLD
+614 SSKTTITWNLD
-629 KEDLIKAYQTNKPL
+629 KEDLIKAYQTNQPL
-643 SLTYQLKYKG
+643 SLSYQLQLKD
-653 KKNSNSQ
+653 KKKKDSQ
-660 KLVSTEISHE
+660 ELVRTEVRYSLN
-670 INDKVGKKV
+670 NDREKTAK
-679 YSSLKVSLSH
+679 YSSLKVSLNH

-711 PKIENETPKG
+711 PKVENETPKG
-721 TPEIPRQTEP
+721 TPETPMQEKP
-731 NVPETTLPMQPELPK
+731 NVPEATLPMQPELPK

-781 TDNIIIPDTSR
+781 TDDIIIPDTSR

-859 GNNVKPESPKPIE
+859 GNNVK
-872 DTDSS
+872 
-877 AGTPKLDIPKVTDT
+877 
-891 PDLSRPMKPET
+891 
-902 AEETEKLGN
+902 
-911 NVEPESPKPIED
+911 PESPKPIED

>member
-38 AETPVTEST
+38 AETP
-47 TLEKNEEIDNT
+47 TLEKTAETDST
-58 SSITRPIAVEDPK
+58 SLIRSTAVVEDPE
-71 VVQANE
+71 VAQANE

-82 AVDSSSTLDLP
+82 VADSSSTLDLP
-93 KSDEETTSPEALT
+93 KSNEETTSPEALT
-106 NENAS
+106 NEKAS

-133 RAVQYVEKEVDDY
+133 PAVRYEEKEVDDY
-146 STNVEKPNETVSS
+146 STKVEKTTETVAS
-159 TVDKTPKELFTV
+159 TVDKTSKELFTV
-171 SRTAEVGQDGVVTVT
+171 SRTAEVDQEGVVTVT

-208 KMDVEAKKTAKAN
+208 KMDEEAKKTAKDN
-221 IVELVK
+221 IIKLVE
-227 KMTEPNDVYNSRN
+227 KMTDPNDVYNSRN

-257 TSANVETT
+257 NSITVEDT

-316 YDLTDDVKAAPKYKK
+316 YDLSDDVKSKPTYKT
-331 IDEDKVVHTN
+331 IEENKVVHTN

-351 VTVRRANLLDD
+351 VTVRRANLLKD
-362 AKSLISFLNKVG
+362 AKSLIDFLDKIGIKQFNKALEGTSAIEG
-374 ITRFDK
+374 ITDLLGKFIK
-380 ALDDVSTIAGI
+380 N
-391 TKLIGIIAKDPL
+391 PL
-403 DYINLVDVDSS
+403 EYIDLADIDSS
-414 QLEEKNFNYEKQIGE
+414 KLEEKSFNYDKQIGE
-429 GYHFRSFYERKVEP
+429 GYHFRSFYERKLEP
-443 LTFRNQIVSKIKHN
+443 LRVREEVIKKIKDN
-457 LTTELKKAELPTN
+457 LKKELDKAALPTN
-470 TLSYIAEKLG
+470 TLSYIGKKLG

-487 AIDLFANSLVDY
+487 AIDLFATSLVDY

-522 TKNGIHV
+522 TEKGIHF

-540 EEKNKNKFDEYL
+540 EEKNKFDDYL
-552 KKMSGDDKKFLS
+552 KKMSGDKGAFLS
-564 VDENVAEKFKDAL
+564 VDENVAEKFKDVL
-577 TKVTLVDTIEND
+577 TTVTLVDTIEND
-589 AEVIGKL
+589 VEIIGGL
-596 SHPKA
+596 NHPKA
-601 KLTTPSSSSSWLT
+601 KLTTPSSSY
-614 SWFSSSKATITWNLD
+614 WFSSLFFSSKKTITLD
-629 KEDLIKAYQTNKPL
+629 LNKADLIKAYQTNEPI
-643 SLTYQLKYKG
+643 SLTYQLKYKS

-660 KLVSTEISHE
+660 KLVSTEISHAV
-670 INDKVGKKV
+670 NGKEGTKTR
-679 YSSLKVSLSH
+679 SSLIVTLNH
-689 KTKKVSVP
+689 KTKKVLVP

-711 PKIENETPKG
+711 PKVENETPKG
-721 TPEIPRQTEP
+721 TPETPMQEKP
-731 NVPETTLPMQPELPK
+731 NVPEATQPMKPIENDGVDKPELDIPKVTDNIITPDSTLPMQPESPK
-746 ETGKT
+746 ETGKP

-760 KPIEDSTD
+760 KPIEKPTD
-768 DSANKPDSTIPKA
+768 DSANKPD
-781 TDNIIIPDTSR
+781 
-792 PMKPEST
+792 ST
-799 DEIDHAKNNVEPETP
+799 DEIDHAKNNVEPESP

-859 GNNVKPESPKPIE
+859 GNNVK
-872 DTDSS
+872 
-877 AGTPKLDIPKVTDT
+877 
-891 PDLSRPMKPET
+891 
-902 AEETEKLGN
+902 
-911 NVEPESPKPIED
+911 PESPKPIED

>member
-1 MNHPKFTL
+1 MPT
-9 RKLSIGLVSLGAGV
+9 A
-23 ALSGTLYPQNTVTVY
+23 A
-38 AETPVTEST
+38 AE
-47 TLEKNEEIDNT
+47 D
-58 SSITRPIAVEDPK
+58 AK

-82 AVDSSSTLDLP
+82 VVDSSSISALP
-93 KSDEETTSPEALT
+93 KSNAESASPEALT

-146 STNVEKPNETVSS
+146 STKVEKPNETVSS

-208 KMDVEAKKTAKAN
+208 KMDVEAKKTAKDN
-221 IVELVK
+221 IVKLVK
-227 KMTEPNDVYNSRN
+227 EMTDPTNNHNSRN

-257 TSANVETT
+257 NSITVEDT

-294 ESEKSGKRKH
+294 ESENSGKRKH

-316 YDLTDDVKAAPKYKK
+316 YDLTDAAKTETKYKT
-331 IDEDKVVHTN
+331 INEDKVVHTN

-362 AKSLISFLNKVG
+362 AQSLINFLDKIG
-374 ITRFDK
+374 ITRFNK
-380 ALDDVSTIAGI
+380 ALDGVSTVAGL
-391 TKLIGIIAKDPL
+391 TKILGAFVKNPL
-403 DYINLVDVDSS
+403 DYIDLADVDSS
-414 QLEEKNFNYEKQIGE
+414 KLGEKNFNYDKQIGE
-429 GYHFRSFYERKVEP
+429 GYHFRSFYERKLEP
-443 LTFRNQIVSKIKHN
+443 LTFRDQIVQKIKHN
-457 LTTELKKAELPTN
+457 LKTELDKAALPTN
-470 TLSYIAEKLG
+470 TLSYIGKKLG

-499 IFYGRKNIFNNH
+499 IFYGRKNVFYNH

-522 TKNGIHV
+522 TEKGIHF
-529 YAVDVTKDKAG
+529 YAVDVTKND
-540 EEKNKNKFDEYL
+540 EQKNKFDDYL
-552 KKMSGDDKKFLS
+552 KKMSGDKGEFLNI
-564 VDENVAEKFKDAL
+564 DENVAEKFKDVL

-589 AEVIGKL
+589 VEIIGGL
-596 SHPKA
+596 NHPKA
-601 KLTTPSSSSSWLT
+601 KLTTPSSSWFT
-614 SWFSSSKATITWNLD
+614 SWFSSSKTTITLD
-629 KEDLIKAYQTNKPL
+629 LNKADLIEAYQTNKPI

-653 KKNSNSQ
+653 KKNRNSQ
-660 KLVSTEISHE
+660 KLVSTEISHT
-670 INDKVGKKV
+670 INDKNKEKK
-679 YSSLKVSLSH
+679 YSSKITLNH
-689 KTKKVSVP
+689 ETKKVLVP
-697 VPIEPQVPDKPIDM
+697 VPIEPKDTDKVVDRSTGIS
-711 PKIENETPKG
+711 KVENMTPMV
-721 TPEIPRQTEP
+721 TPEIPKQTEP
-731 NVPETTLPMQPELPK
+731 NVPDSTLPMQPELPK
-746 ETGKT
+746 ETGKP
-751 GNNVEPESP
+751 GNNVETESPKSIENSTDDSANKPDSTTPKTTDNIIIPNSTLPMKPETPEETEKTEINVETESP
-760 KPIEDSTD
+760 KPIEKTID

-781 TDNIIIPDTSR
+781 TDNIIIPNPTL
-792 PMKPEST
+792 PMKPDST
-799 DEIDHAKNNVEPETP
+799 EETEKPGNNVEPE
-814 KLIEKPIDDSANK
+814 
-827 PKLATPKAT
+827 LATPKAT
-836 DNIIIPNPTL
+836 DNIIIPNSTF
-846 PMKPETAEETEKL
+846 PMKPDSTEEIGKTE
-859 GNNVKPESPKPIE
+859 NSVKPESPKPIE

-877 AGTPKLDIPKVTDT
+877 AGTQKLDIPKVMDT
-891 PDLSRPMKPET
+891 PDLSRPMQ
-902 AEETEKLGN
+902 
-911 NVEPESPKPIED
+911 
-923 TDSSAGTPKLDI
+923 
-935 PKVTDT
+935 
-941 PDLSRPMKPETAEET
+941 
-956 EKLGNNVEPESP
+956 
-968 KPIED
+968 
-973 TDSSAGTPKLDI
+973 
-985 PKVTDTPDLS
+985 
-995 RPMKP
+995 P
-1000 ESTEEIDKAENSDTP
+1000 ESTEEIGKAENSDTP

-1072 SDTLPSTGQADSP
+1072 SRTLPSTGQADSP

>member
-93 KSDEETTSPEALT
+93 KSDEETTFPEALT

-208 KMDVEAKKTAKAN
+208 KMDEEAKKTAKDN
-221 IVELVK
+221 IIKLVE
-227 KMTEPNDVYNSRN
+227 KMTDSTNAHNSRN

-245 GFNRKLSEAQEV
+245 GFNRKLSESKEV
-257 TSANVETT
+257 NKTNVTDT
-265 VEKLFT
+265 IDNLFYN
-271 DAEQNYNWGVDMQ
+271 AEQNYNWGVDMQ

-294 ESEKSGKRKH
+294 ESENSGKRKH

-316 YDLTDDVKAAPKYKK
+316 YDLTDDVKSKPTYKT
-331 IDEDKVVHTN
+331 IEENKVVHTN

-564 VDENVAEKFKDAL
+564 VDENVAEKFKDVL
-577 TKVTLVDTIEND
+577 TKVTLVDTLEDNVEIVKEPKDPKVSIKKNSSTFW
-589 AEVIGKL
+589 L
-596 SHPKA
+596 SWI
-601 KLTTPSSSSSWLT
+601 T
-614 SWFSSSKATITWNLD
+614 SSKTTITWNLD
-629 KEDLIKAYQTNKPL
+629 KEDLIKAYQTNQPL
-643 SLTYQLKYKG
+643 SLSYQLQLKD
-653 KKNSNSQ
+653 KKKKDSQ
-660 KLVSTEISHE
+660 ELVRTEVRYSLN
-670 INDKVGKKV
+670 NDREKTAK
-679 YSSLKVSLSH
+679 YSSLKVSLNH

-711 PKIENETPKG
+711 PKVENETPKG
-721 TPEIPRQTEP
+721 TPETPMQEKP
-731 NVPETTLPMQPELPK
+731 NVPEATLPMQPELPK

-781 TDNIIIPDTSR
+781 TDDIIIPDTSR

-911 NVEPESPKPIED
+911 NV
-923 TDSSAGTPKLDI
+923 
-935 PKVTDT
+935 
-941 PDLSRPMKPETAEET
+941 R
-956 EKLGNNVEPESP
+956 PESP

>member
-1 MNHPKFTL
+1 MATA
-9 RKLSIGLVSLGAGV
+9 V
-23 ALSGTLYPQNTVTVY
+23 
-38 AETPVTEST
+38 
-47 TLEKNEEIDNT
+47 
-58 SSITRPIAVEDPK
+58 VEDPK

-82 AVDSSSTLDLP
+82 VAESSSTSDLP
-93 KSDEETTSPEALT
+93 KSNAESASPEALT

-111 ESEVKVAENTSSSE
+111 EPTGQVAENTSSSE
-125 EKATEKEE
+125 GKATEKEE
-133 RAVQYVEKEVDDY
+133 PAVQYVEKEVDDY

-208 KMDVEAKKTAKAN
+208 KMDEDTKKAAKDN

-265 VEKLFT
+265 IEKLFT

-294 ESEKSGKRKH
+294 ESENSGKRKH

-316 YDLTDDVKAAPKYKK
+316 YDLTDAAKTEPKYKT
-331 IDEDKVVHTN
+331 INEDKVVHTN

-351 VTVRRANLLDD
+351 VTVRRANLLKD
-362 AKSLISFLNKVG
+362 AKSLIEFLNKLG
-374 ITRFDK
+374 ITRFNE
-380 ALDDVSTIAGI
+380 ALDGVSTVAGL
-391 TKLIGIIAKDPL
+391 TDFIGKFFRNPL
-403 DYINLVDVDSS
+403 DYIDLADIDSS
-414 QLEEKNFNYEKQIGE
+414 KLEEQKFNYEKQIGE
-429 GYHFRSFYERKVEP
+429 GYHFRSFYERKLDP
-443 LTFRNQIVSKIKHN
+443 LPFKDAIVKKIKYN
-457 LTTELKKAELPTN
+457 LKKELDKAALPTN
-470 TLSYIAEKLG
+470 TFSYIGKKIG

-499 IFYGRKNIFNNH
+499 IFYGRKNVFYNH

-522 TKNGIHV
+522 TEKGIHF
-529 YAVDVTKDKAG
+529 YAVDVTKND
-540 EEKNKNKFDEYL
+540 EQKNKFDDYL
-552 KKMSGDDKKFLS
+552 KKMSGDKSEFLNI
-564 VDENVAEKFKDAL
+564 DENVAEKFKDVL

-589 AEVIGKL
+589 VEIIGGL
-596 SHPKA
+596 NHPKA
-601 KLTTPSSSSSWLT
+601 KLTTPSSSSWFSLL
-614 SWFSSSKATITWNLD
+614 FSSSKKTITLD
-629 KEDLIKAYQTNKPL
+629 LNKADLIKAYQTNEPI

-660 KLVSTEISHE
+660 KLVSTEISHT
-670 INDKVGKKV
+670 INDKNKEKK
-679 YSSLKVSLSH
+679 YSSKITLNH
-689 KTKKVSVP
+689 ETKKVLVP
-697 VPIEPQVPDKPIDM
+697 VPIEPKDTDKVVDKSTGISKVENMTPMVTPEM
-711 PKIENETPKG
+711 PK
-721 TPEIPRQTEP
+721 QTEP
-731 NVPETTLPMQPELPK
+731 NVPEATLPMQPELPK
-746 ETGKT
+746 ETGKP
-751 GNNVEPESP
+751 GNNVETESP
-760 KPIEDSTD
+760 KSIEKTTD
-768 DSANKPDSTIPKA
+768 DSANKSDSTI
-781 TDNIIIPDTSR
+781 
-792 PMKPEST
+792 
-799 DEIDHAKNNVEPETP
+799 
-814 KLIEKPIDDSANK
+814 
-827 PKLATPKAT
+827 PKAT

-846 PMKPETAEETEKL
+846 PMKPDSTEETEKPGNNVEPGL
-859 GNNVKPESPKPIE
+859 ATPKATDNIIIPNSTFPMKPESTEEIGETENNVKPESPKPIE

-877 AGTPKLDIPKVTDT
+877 AGTQKLDIPKV
-891 PDLSRPMKPET
+891 M
-902 AEETEKLGN
+902 
-911 NVEPESPKPIED
+911 
-923 TDSSAGTPKLDI
+923 
-935 PKVTDT
+935 
-941 PDLSRPMKPETAEET
+941 
-956 EKLGNNVEPESP
+956 
-968 KPIED
+968 
-973 TDSSAGTPKLDI
+973 
-985 PKVTDTPDLS
+985 DTPDLS

-1000 ESTEEIDKAENSDTP
+1000 ESTEELGKAENSDTP

-1048 AMNQKSRLSENM
+1048 AMNQKSRLSDNV

-1072 SDTLPSTGQADSP
+1072 SNSLPSTGQADSP

>member
-47 TLEKNEEIDNT
+47 TVEKNEEIDNT

-146 STNVEKPNETVSS
+146 STKVEKPTETVAS
-159 TVDKTPKELFTV
+159 TVDKTSKDLFTV

-208 KMDVEAKKTAKAN
+208 KMDAEAKKTAKAN

-294 ESEKSGKRKH
+294 ESENSGKRKH

-316 YDLTDDVKAAPKYKK
+316 YDLTDAAKTETKYKT
-331 IDEDKVVHTN
+331 INEDKVVHTN

-351 VTVRRANLLDD
+351 VTVRRANLLKD
-362 AKSLISFLNKVG
+362 AKSLIEFLNKLG
-374 ITRFDK
+374 ITRFNE
-380 ALDDVSTIAGI
+380 ALDGVSTVAGL
-391 TKLIGIIAKDPL
+391 TDFIGKFFRNPL
-403 DYINLVDVDSS
+403 DYIDLADIDSS
-414 QLEEKNFNYEKQIGE
+414 KLEEQKFNYEKQIGE
-429 GYHFRSFYERKVEP
+429 GYHFRSFYERKLDP
-443 LTFRNQIVSKIKHN
+443 LPFKDAIVKKIKYN
-457 LTTELKKAELPTN
+457 LKKELDKAALPTN
-470 TLSYIAEKLG
+470 TLSYIGKKIG

-499 IFYGRKNIFNNH
+499 IFYGRKNVFYNH

-522 TKNGIHV
+522 TEKGIHF

-540 EEKNKNKFDEYL
+540 EEKNKFDDYL
-552 KKMSGDDKKFLS
+552 KKMSGDKGEFLNI
-564 VDENVAEKFKDAL
+564 DENVAEKFKDVL
-577 TKVTLVDTIEND
+577 TKVSLVDSLEND
-589 AEVIGKL
+589 VEF
-596 SHPKA
+596 A
-601 KLTTPSSSSSWLT
+601 KKPD
-614 SWFSSSKATITWNLD
+614 SSKVKITNGTSSLLWSFFSNSKTTITWNLD

-643 SLTYQLKYKG
+643 SLTYQLQH
-653 KKNSNSQ
+653 KKNKKNKDSQ
-660 KLVSTEISHE
+660 ELVRTEVRYSLN
-670 INDKVGKKV
+670 NDREKTAK
-679 YSSLKVSLSH
+679 YSSLKVSLNH
-689 KTKKVSVP
+689 KTKKVLVP
-697 VPIEPQVPDKPIDM
+697 VPIEPKDTDKVVGKSTGIS
-711 PKIENETPKG
+711 KVENMTPMV
-721 TPEIPRQTEP
+721 TPEIPKQTEP
-731 NVPETTLPMQPELPK
+731 NVPDSTLPMQPELPK

-751 GNNVEPESP
+751 GNNVETESPKPIENSTDDSANKPDSTTPKTTDNIIIPNSTLPMKPETAEETEKTEINVETESPKSIEKTTDDSANKSDSTEETEKPGNNVEPESP
-760 KPIEDSTD
+760 KIIEDSTD

-781 TDNIIIPDTSR
+781 TDNIIIPNSTF
-792 PMKPEST
+792 PMKPESPE
-799 DEIDHAKNNVEPETP
+799 EIGK
-814 KLIEKPIDDSANK
+814 
-827 PKLATPKAT
+827 
-836 DNIIIPNPTL
+836 
-846 PMKPETAEETEKL
+846 TE
-859 GNNVKPESPKPIE
+859 NSVKPESPKPIE

-877 AGTPKLDIPKVTDT
+877 AGTQKLDIPKV
-891 PDLSRPMKPET
+891 M
-902 AEETEKLGN
+902 
-911 NVEPESPKPIED
+911 
-923 TDSSAGTPKLDI
+923 
-935 PKVTDT
+935 
-941 PDLSRPMKPETAEET
+941 
-956 EKLGNNVEPESP
+956 
-968 KPIED
+968 
-973 TDSSAGTPKLDI
+973 
-985 PKVTDTPDLS
+985 DTPDLS

-1000 ESTEEIDKAENSDTP
+1000 ESTEEIGKAENSDTP

-1048 AMNQKSRLSENM
+1048 AMNQKSRLSDNV
-1060 EKVSSVNRSNEK
+1060 EKVSSVNRSTEK
-1072 SDTLPSTGQADSP
+1072 SNSLPSTGQADSP

>member
-1 MNHPKFTL
+1 
-9 RKLSIGLVSLGAGV
+9 
-23 ALSGTLYPQNTVTVY
+23 
-38 AETPVTEST
+38 
-47 TLEKNEEIDNT
+47 
-58 SSITRPIAVEDPK
+58 
-71 VVQANE
+71 
-77 NKEGE
+77 
-82 AVDSSSTLDLP
+82 
-93 KSDEETTSPEALT
+93 
-106 NENAS
+106 
-111 ESEVKVAENTSSSE
+111 
-125 EKATEKEE
+125 
-133 RAVQYVEKEVDDY
+133 
-146 STNVEKPNETVSS
+146 
-159 TVDKTPKELFTV
+159 
-171 SRTAEVGQDGVVTVT
+171 
-186 TQIVPKEID
+186 
-195 KGAEIVVLVDTSK
+195 
-208 KMDVEAKKTAKAN
+208 
-221 IVELVK
+221 
-227 KMTEPNDVYNSRN
+227 
-240 SVRVI
+240 
-245 GFNRKLSEAQEV
+245 
-257 TSANVETT
+257 
-265 VEKLFT
+265 
-271 DAEQNYNWGVDMQ
+271 MQ

-294 ESEKSGKRKH
+294 ESENSGKRKH

-316 YDLTDDVKAAPKYKK
+316 YDLSDDVKSKPTYKT
-331 IDEDKVVHTN
+331 IEENKVVHTN

-516 AEAKIA
+516 VEAKIA

-564 VDENVAEKFKDAL
+564 VDENVAEKFKDVL
-577 TKVTLVDTIEND
+577 TKVTLVDTLEDNVEIVKEPKDPKVSIKKNSSTFW
-589 AEVIGKL
+589 L
-596 SHPKA
+596 SWI
-601 KLTTPSSSSSWLT
+601 T
-614 SWFSSSKATITWNLD
+614 SSKTTITWNLD
-629 KEDLIKAYQTNKPL
+629 KEDLIKAYQTNQPL
-643 SLTYQLKYKG
+643 SLTYQLQLKD
-653 KKNSNSQ
+653 KKKKDSQ

-679 YSSLKVSLSH
+679 YSSLKVSLNH

-711 PKIENETPKG
+711 PKVENETPKG
-721 TPEIPRQTEP
+721 TPETPMQEKP
-731 NVPETTLPMQPELPK
+731 NVPEATLPMQPESPK
-746 ETGKT
+746 ETGKP
-751 GNNVEPESP
+751 GNNVEPESL

-768 DSANKPDSTIPKA
+768 DSANKPDST
-781 TDNIIIPDTSR
+781 
-792 PMKPEST
+792 
-799 DEIDHAKNNVEPETP
+799 
-814 KLIEKPIDDSANK
+814 
-827 PKLATPKAT
+827 
-836 DNIIIPNPTL
+836 
-846 PMKPETAEETEKL
+846 
-859 GNNVKPESPKPIE
+859 
-872 DTDSS
+872 
-877 AGTPKLDIPKVTDT
+877 
-891 PDLSRPMKPET
+891 
-902 AEETEKLGN
+902 
-911 NVEPESPKPIED
+911 
-923 TDSSAGTPKLDI
+923 
-935 PKVTDT
+935 
-941 PDLSRPMKPETAEET
+941 
-956 EKLGNNVEPESP
+956 
-968 KPIED
+968 
-973 TDSSAGTPKLDI
+973 I

-1072 SDTLPSTGQADSP
+1072 SHTLPSTGQADSP

-1102 RTKRKQESK
+1102 RTKRKQESE

>member
-1 MNHPKFTL
+1 M
-9 RKLSIGLVSLGAGV
+9 A
-23 ALSGTLYPQNTVTVY
+23 
-38 AETPVTEST
+38 
-47 TLEKNEEIDNT
+47 
-58 SSITRPIAVEDPK
+58 
-71 VVQANE
+71 
-77 NKEGE
+77 
-82 AVDSSSTLDLP
+82 DSSSTSDLP
-93 KSDEETTSPEALT
+93 KSNEETTSPEALT
-106 NENAS
+106 NKNAS

-133 RAVQYVEKEVDDY
+133 PAVRYEEKEVDDY
-146 STNVEKPNETVSS
+146 STNVEKPTETVSS

-171 SRTAEVGQDGVVTVT
+171 SRTAEVDQEGVVTVT

-195 KGAEIVVLVDTSK
+195 KGAEIVVLMDTSK
-208 KMDVEAKKTAKAN
+208 KMDEDAKKTAKAN

-257 TSANVETT
+257 NSTNVETT

-294 ESEKSGKRKH
+294 ESENSGKRKH

-316 YDLTDDVKAAPKYKK
+316 YDLTDAAKTEPKYKT

-351 VTVRRANLLDD
+351 VTVRRANLLKD
-362 AKSLISFLNKVG
+362 AKSLIDFLDKIGIKQFNKALEGASAIEG
-374 ITRFDK
+374 ITDFLGK
-380 ALDDVSTIAGI
+380 FI
-391 TKLIGIIAKDPL
+391 KNPL
-403 DYINLVDVDSS
+403 EYIDLADIDSS
-414 QLEEKNFNYEKQIGE
+414 KLEEKSFNYDKQIGE
-429 GYHFRSFYERKVEP
+429 GYHFRSFYERKLEP
-443 LTFRNQIVSKIKHN
+443 LRVREEVIKKIKDN
-457 LTTELKKAELPTN
+457 LKKELDKAALPTN
-470 TLSYIAEKLG
+470 TLSYIGKKLG

-487 AIDLFANSLVDY
+487 AIDLFATSLVDY

-522 TKNGIHV
+522 TEKGIHF
-529 YAVDVTKDKAG
+529 YAVDVTKND
-540 EEKNKNKFDEYL
+540 EQKNKFDDYL

-564 VDENVAEKFKDAL
+564 VDENVAEKFKDVL

-589 AEVIGKL
+589 VEIIGEL

-601 KLTTPSSSSSWLT
+601 KLTTPSSSYWFSSL
-614 SWFSSSKATITWNLD
+614 FSSSKKTITLD
-629 KEDLIKAYQTNKPL
+629 LNKADLIEAYQTNKPI

-653 KKNSNSQ
+653 KKRNSQ
-660 KLVSTEISHE
+660 KLVSTEISHT
-670 INDKVGKKV
+670 INDKNKEKK
-679 YSSLKVSLSH
+679 YSSKITLNH
-689 KTKKVSVP
+689 ETKKVLVP
-697 VPIEPQVPDKPIDM
+697 VPIEPKDADKVVDKSTGIS
-711 PKIENETPKG
+711 KVENVTPMV
-721 TPEIPRQTEP
+721 TPEIPKQTEP
-731 NVPETTLPMQPELPK
+731 NVPEATQPMKPIENDGIDKPELDIPKATDNIITPDSTLPMQPESPK
-746 ETGKT
+746 ETGKP

-781 TDNIIIPDTSR
+781 TDNIIIPNPTL
-792 PMKPEST
+792 PMKPDSPEETEKTGNHVEAES
-799 DEIDHAKNNVEPETP
+799 P
-814 KLIEKPIDDSANK
+814 KIIEDSTDDSANK
-827 PKLATPKAT
+827 PELATPKTT
-836 DNIIIPNPTL
+836 DNIIIPNSTF
-846 PMKPETAEETEKL
+846 PMKPESTEEIGETE
-859 GNNVKPESPKPIE
+859 NNVKPELSKPIE

-877 AGTPKLDIPKVTDT
+877 AGTQKLDIPKV
-891 PDLSRPMKPET
+891 M
-902 AEETEKLGN
+902 
-911 NVEPESPKPIED
+911 
-923 TDSSAGTPKLDI
+923 
-935 PKVTDT
+935 
-941 PDLSRPMKPETAEET
+941 
-956 EKLGNNVEPESP
+956 
-968 KPIED
+968 
-973 TDSSAGTPKLDI
+973 
-985 PKVTDTPDLS
+985 DTPDLS

-1000 ESTEEIDKAENSDTP
+1000 ESTEEIGKAENSDTP

-1048 AMNQKSRLSENM
+1048 AMNQKSRPSENM

-1072 SDTLPSTGQADSP
+1072 SNSLPSTGQADSP
-1085 IYTLTALSLLV
+1085 IYTLTALSLLL

>member
-1 MNHPKFTL
+1 MATA
-9 RKLSIGLVSLGAGV
+9 V
-23 ALSGTLYPQNTVTVY
+23 
-38 AETPVTEST
+38 
-47 TLEKNEEIDNT
+47 
-58 SSITRPIAVEDPK
+58 VEDPK

-601 KLTTPSSSSSWLT
+601 KLTTPSSSSSSSWLT

-941 PDLSRPMKPETAEET
+941 PDLSRPMKPE
-956 EKLGNNVEPESP
+956 
-968 KPIED
+968 
-973 TDSSAGTPKLDI
+973 
-985 PKVTDTPDLS
+985 
-995 RPMKP
+995 
-1000 ESTEEIDKAENSDTP
+1000 STEEIDKAENSDTP

>member
-1 MNHPKFTL
+1 M
-9 RKLSIGLVSLGAGV
+9 
-23 ALSGTLYPQNTVTVY
+23 
-38 AETPVTEST
+38 
-47 TLEKNEEIDNT
+47 
-58 SSITRPIAVEDPK
+58 
-71 VVQANE
+71 
-77 NKEGE
+77 
-82 AVDSSSTLDLP
+82 
-93 KSDEETTSPEALT
+93 
-106 NENAS
+106 
-111 ESEVKVAENTSSSE
+111 KVAENTSSSE

-133 RAVQYVEKEVDDY
+133 PAVRYEEKEVDDY
-146 STNVEKPNETVSS
+146 STNVEKPTETVSS
-159 TVDKTPKELFTV
+159 TVDKTSKELFTV
-171 SRTAEVGQDGVVTVT
+171 SRTAEVDQEGVVTVT

-208 KMDVEAKKTAKAN
+208 KMDEEAKKTAKDN

-257 TSANVETT
+257 NSTNVETT

-316 YDLTDDVKAAPKYKK
+316 YDLSDEVKSKPTYKNIK
-331 IDEDKVVHTN
+331 EDKVVHTN

-380 ALDDVSTIAGI
+380 ALDDVSTVAGL
-391 TKLIGIIAKDPL
+391 TKILGAFVKNPL
-403 DYINLVDVDSS
+403 DYIDLADIDSS
-414 QLEEKNFNYEKQIGE
+414 KLEEQKFNYEKQIGE
-429 GYHFRSFYERKVEP
+429 GYHFRSFYERKLDP
-443 LTFRNQIVSKIKHN
+443 LPFKDAIVKKIKDN
-457 LTTELKKAELPTN
+457 LKTELDKAALPTN
-470 TLSYIAEKLG
+470 TLSYIGKKLG

-499 IFYGRKNIFNNH
+499 IFYGRKNVFYNH

-522 TKNGIHV
+522 TEKGIHF

-540 EEKNKNKFDEYL
+540 EEKNKFDDYL
-552 KKMSGDDKKFLS
+552 KKMSGDKGEFLNIDK
-564 VDENVAEKFKDAL
+564 NVAEKFKDVL

-589 AEVIGKL
+589 VEIIGEL

-601 KLTTPSSSSSWLT
+601 KLTTPPTSSWLI
-614 SWFSSSKATITWNLD
+614 SLFSSSKKTITLD
-629 KEDLIKAYQTNKPL
+629 LNKADLIEAYQTNKPI

-653 KKNSNSQ
+653 KKRNSQ
-660 KLVSTEISHE
+660 KLVSTEISHT
-670 INDKVGKKV
+670 INDKNKEKK
-679 YSSLKVSLSH
+679 YSSKITLNH
-689 KTKKVSVP
+689 ETKKVLVP
-697 VPIEPQVPDKPIDM
+697 VPIEPKDTDKVVDKPTGIS
-711 PKIENETPKG
+711 KVENMTPMV

-731 NVPETTLPMQPELPK
+731 NVPKATDNIITPDSALPMQPESPK
-746 ETGKT
+746 ETGKP
-751 GNNVEPESP
+751 GNNVELESP

-768 DSANKPDSTIPKA
+768 DSANKPDST
-781 TDNIIIPDTSR
+781 
-792 PMKPEST
+792 
-799 DEIDHAKNNVEPETP
+799 TP
-814 KLIEKPIDDSANK
+814 K
-827 PKLATPKAT
+827 TT

-846 PMKPETAEETEKL
+846 PMKPETAEETEKTEINVEPESPKPIEKPTDDSANKPDSTIPKATDNIIIPNSTFPMKPESPEEI
-859 GNNVKPESPKPIE
+859 GETENNVKPELSKPIE

-877 AGTPKLDIPKVTDT
+877 AGTQKLDIPKV
-891 PDLSRPMKPET
+891 M
-902 AEETEKLGN
+902 
-911 NVEPESPKPIED
+911 
-923 TDSSAGTPKLDI
+923 
-935 PKVTDT
+935 
-941 PDLSRPMKPETAEET
+941 
-956 EKLGNNVEPESP
+956 
-968 KPIED
+968 
-973 TDSSAGTPKLDI
+973 
-985 PKVTDTPDLS
+985 DTPDLS

-1000 ESTEEIDKAENSDTP
+1000 ESTEEIGKAENSDTP

-1048 AMNQKSRLSENM
+1048 AMNQKSRPSENM

-1072 SDTLPSTGQADSP
+1072 SNSLPSTGQADSP

>member
-1 MNHPKFTL
+1 MPT
-9 RKLSIGLVSLGAGV
+9 A
-23 ALSGTLYPQNTVTVY
+23 A
-38 AETPVTEST
+38 AE
-47 TLEKNEEIDNT
+47 D
-58 SSITRPIAVEDPK
+58 AK

-82 AVDSSSTLDLP
+82 VVDSSSISALP
-93 KSDEETTSPEALT
+93 KSNAESASPEALT

-146 STNVEKPNETVSS
+146 STKVEKPNETVSS

-208 KMDVEAKKTAKAN
+208 KMDVEAKKTAKDN
-221 IVELVK
+221 IVKLVK
-227 KMTEPNDVYNSRN
+227 EMTDPTNNHNSRN

-257 TSANVETT
+257 NSITVEDT

-294 ESEKSGKRKH
+294 ESENSGKRKH

-316 YDLTDDVKAAPKYKK
+316 YDLTDAAKTETKYKT
-331 IDEDKVVHTN
+331 INEDKVVHTN

-362 AKSLISFLNKVG
+362 AQSLINFLDKIG
-374 ITRFDK
+374 ITRFNK
-380 ALDDVSTIAGI
+380 ALDGVSTVAGL
-391 TKLIGIIAKDPL
+391 TKILGAFVKNPL
-403 DYINLVDVDSS
+403 DYIDLADVDSS
-414 QLEEKNFNYEKQIGE
+414 KLGEKNFNYDKQIGE
-429 GYHFRSFYERKVEP
+429 GYHFRSFYERKLEP
-443 LTFRNQIVSKIKHN
+443 LTFRDQIVQKIKHN
-457 LTTELKKAELPTN
+457 LKTELDKAKLPTN
-470 TLSYIAEKLG
+470 TLSYIGKKLG

-499 IFYGRKNIFNNH
+499 IFYGRKNVFYNH

-522 TKNGIHV
+522 TEKGIHF
-529 YAVDVTKDKAG
+529 YAVDVTKND
-540 EEKNKNKFDEYL
+540 EQKNKFDDYL
-552 KKMSGDDKKFLS
+552 KKMSGDKGEFLNI
-564 VDENVAEKFKDAL
+564 DENVAEKFKDVL

-589 AEVIGKL
+589 VEVIGKL

-601 KLTTPSSSSSWLT
+601 KLTTPSSSWFT
-614 SWFSSSKATITWNLD
+614 SWFSSSKTTITLD
-629 KEDLIKAYQTNKPL
+629 LNKADLIEAYQTNKPI

-653 KKNSNSQ
+653 KKNRNSQ
-660 KLVSTEISHE
+660 KLVSTEISHT
-670 INDKVGKKV
+670 INDKNKEKK
-679 YSSLKVSLSH
+679 YSSKITLNH
-689 KTKKVSVP
+689 ETKKVLVP
-697 VPIEPQVPDKPIDM
+697 VPIEPKDTDKVVDRSTGIS
-711 PKIENETPKG
+711 KVENMTPTV
-721 TPEIPRQTEP
+721 TPEIPKQTEP
-731 NVPETTLPMQPELPK
+731 NVPDSTLPMQPELPK
-746 ETGKT
+746 ENGKP
-751 GNNVEPESP
+751 GNNVETESP
-760 KPIEDSTD
+760 KPIENSTDDSANKPDSTTPKTTDNIIIPNSTLPMKPETPEETEKTEINVETESPKPIEKTID

-781 TDNIIIPDTSR
+781 TDNIIIPNPTL
-792 PMKPEST
+792 PMKPDST
-799 DEIDHAKNNVEPETP
+799 EETEKPGNNVEPE
-814 KLIEKPIDDSANK
+814 
-827 PKLATPKAT
+827 LATPKAT
-836 DNIIIPNPTL
+836 DNIIIPNSTF
-846 PMKPETAEETEKL
+846 PMKPESPKEIGETE
-859 GNNVKPESPKPIE
+859 NSVKPESPKPIE

-877 AGTPKLDIPKVTDT
+877 AGTQKLDIPKVMDT
-891 PDLSRPMKPET
+891 PDLSRPMQ
-902 AEETEKLGN
+902 
-911 NVEPESPKPIED
+911 
-923 TDSSAGTPKLDI
+923 
-935 PKVTDT
+935 
-941 PDLSRPMKPETAEET
+941 
-956 EKLGNNVEPESP
+956 
-968 KPIED
+968 
-973 TDSSAGTPKLDI
+973 
-985 PKVTDTPDLS
+985 
-995 RPMKP
+995 P
-1000 ESTEEIDKAENSDTP
+1000 ESTEEIGKAENSDTP

-1072 SDTLPSTGQADSP
+1072 SRTLPSTGQADSP

>member
-38 AETPVTEST
+38 AETP
-47 TLEKNEEIDNT
+47 TLEKTAETDST
-58 SSITRPIAVEDPK
+58 SLIRSTAVVEDPE
-71 VVQANE
+71 VAQANE
-77 NKEGE
+77 NKEVE
-82 AVDSSSTLDLP
+82 VADSSSTLDLP
-93 KSDEETTSPEALT
+93 KSNEETTSPEALT
-106 NENAS
+106 NEKAS

-133 RAVQYVEKEVDDY
+133 PAVRYEEKEVDDY
-146 STNVEKPNETVSS
+146 STKVEKTTETVAS
-159 TVDKTPKELFTV
+159 TVDKTSKELFTV
-171 SRTAEVGQDGVVTVT
+171 SRTAEVDQEGVVTVT

-208 KMDVEAKKTAKAN
+208 KMDEEAKKTAKDN
-221 IVELVK
+221 IIKLVE
-227 KMTEPNDVYNSRN
+227 KMTDPTNAHNSRN

-245 GFNRKLSEAQEV
+245 GFNRKLSESKEV
-257 TSANVETT
+257 NKTNVKDTIDN
-265 VEKLFT
+265 LFSN
-271 DAEQNYNWGVDMQ
+271 AEQNYNWGVDMQ

-529 YAVDVTKDKAG
+529 YAVDVTKDKTG

-564 VDENVAEKFKDAL
+564 VDENVAEKFKDVL
-577 TKVTLVDTIEND
+577 TKVTLVDTLEDNVEIVKELKD
-589 AEVIGKL
+589 
-596 SHPKA
+596 PKVSI
-601 KLTTPSSSSSWLT
+601 KKNSSTFWWSL
-614 SWFSSSKATITWNLD
+614 FSSSKTTITWNLD

-643 SLTYQLKYKG
+643 SLTYQLQLKD
-653 KKNSNSQ
+653 KKKKDSQ
-660 KLVSTEISHE
+660 KLVSTEISHAV
-670 INDKVGKKV
+670 NGKEGTKTR
-679 YSSLKVSLSH
+679 SSLIVTLNH

-711 PKIENETPKG
+711 PKVENETPKG
-721 TPEIPRQTEP
+721 TPETPMQEKP
-731 NVPETTLPMQPELPK
+731 NVPEATQPMKPIENDGVDKPELDIPKATDNIITPDSTLPMQPESPK
-746 ETGKT
+746 ETGKP

-760 KPIEDSTD
+760 KPIEKPTD
-768 DSANKPDSTIPKA
+768 DSANKPD
-781 TDNIIIPDTSR
+781 
-792 PMKPEST
+792 ST
-799 DEIDHAKNNVEPETP
+799 DEIDHAKNNVEPESP

-859 GNNVKPESPKPIE
+859 GNNVEPESPKPIE

-877 AGTPKLDIPKVTDT
+877 AGTPQLDIPKVMDT

-923 TDSSAGTPKLDI
+923 TDSSAGTPQ
-935 PKVTDT
+935 
-941 PDLSRPMKPETAEET
+941 
-956 EKLGNNVEPESP
+956 
-968 KPIED
+968 
-973 TDSSAGTPKLDI
+973 LDI

-1060 EKVSSVNRSNEK
+1060 EKVSGVNRSNEK
-1072 SDTLPSTGQADSP
+1072 SHTLPSTGQADSP

>member
-38 AETPVTEST
+38 AETP
-47 TLEKNEEIDNT
+47 TLEKTAETDST
-58 SSITRPIAVEDPK
+58 SPIMATAVVEDPK

-77 NKEGE
+77 NKEVE
-82 AVDSSSTLDLP
+82 VADSSSTLDLP
-93 KSDEETTSPEALT
+93 KSNAESASPEALT
-106 NENAS
+106 NENVS

-133 RAVQYVEKEVDDY
+133 PAVRYEEKEVDDY
-146 STNVEKPNETVSS
+146 STKVEKPTETVSS
-159 TVDKTPKELFTV
+159 TVDKTSKELFTV
-171 SRTAEVGQDGVVTVT
+171 SRTAEVDQEGVVTVT

-208 KMDVEAKKTAKAN
+208 KMDEEAKKTAKDN
-221 IVELVK
+221 IVKLVE
-227 KMTEPNDVYNSRN
+227 KMTDPNDVYNSRN

-245 GFNRKLSEAQEV
+245 GFNRKLSESKEV
-257 TSANVETT
+257 NKTNVKDTIDN
-265 VEKLFT
+265 LFSN
-271 DAEQNYNWGVDMQ
+271 AEQNYNWGVDMQ

-529 YAVDVTKDKAG
+529 YAVDVTKDKVG

-601 KLTTPSSSSSWLT
+601 KLTTPSSSSWLT

-827 PKLATPKAT
+827 PKLAAPKAT

-846 PMKPETAEETEKL
+846 
-859 GNNVKPESPKPIE
+859 
-872 DTDSS
+872 
-877 AGTPKLDIPKVTDT
+877 
-891 PDLSRPMKPET
+891 
-902 AEETEKLGN
+902 
-911 NVEPESPKPIED
+911 
-923 TDSSAGTPKLDI
+923 
-935 PKVTDT
+935 
-941 PDLSRPMKPETAEET
+941 
-956 EKLGNNVEPESP
+956 
-968 KPIED
+968 
-973 TDSSAGTPKLDI
+973 
-985 PKVTDTPDLS
+985 
-995 RPMKP
+995 
-1000 ESTEEIDKAENSDTP
+1000 
-1015 DSSKTI
+1015 
-1021 KDSDNSAPISTI
+1021 
-1033 KDKVNAET
+1033 
-1041 VANQVEL
+1041 
-1048 AMNQKSRLSENM
+1048 
-1060 EKVSSVNRSNEK
+1060 
-1072 SDTLPSTGQADSP
+1072 
-1085 IYTLTALSLLV
+1085 
-1096 GAQVLY
+1096 
-1102 RTKRKQESK
+1102 

>member
-38 AETPVTEST
+38 AETP
-47 TLEKNEEIDNT
+47 TLEKTAETD
-58 SSITRPIAVEDPK
+58 SASPIMPTAAAEDAK

-82 AVDSSSTLDLP
+82 VAESSSTSDLP
-93 KSDEETTSPEALT
+93 KSNAESASPEALT

-111 ESEVKVAENTSSSE
+111 EPTGQVAENTSSSE
-125 EKATEKEE
+125 GKATEKEE
-133 RAVQYVEKEVDDY
+133 PAVQYVEKEVDDY

-208 KMDVEAKKTAKAN
+208 KMDGDTKKAAKDN
-221 IVELVK
+221 IVKLVK
-227 KMTEPNDVYNSRN
+227 EMTDPTNNHNSRN

-257 TSANVETT
+257 NSTTVEDM

-294 ESEKSGKRKH
+294 ESENSGKRKH

-316 YDLTDDVKAAPKYKK
+316 YDLTDAAKTEPKYKT

-351 VTVRRANLLDD
+351 VTVRRANLLKD
-362 AKSLISFLNKVG
+362 AKSLIEFLNRLG
-374 ITRFDK
+374 ITRFNE
-380 ALDDVSTIAGI
+380 ALDGVSTVAGL
-391 TKLIGIIAKDPL
+391 TDLIGKFFRNPL
-403 DYINLVDVDSS
+403 DYIDLADIDSS
-414 QLEEKNFNYEKQIGE
+414 KLEEQKFNYEKQIGE
-429 GYHFRSFYERKVEP
+429 GYHFRSFYERKLDP
-443 LTFRNQIVSKIKHN
+443 LPFKDAIVKKIKDN
-457 LTTELKKAELPTN
+457 LKKELDKAALPTN
-470 TLSYIAEKLG
+470 TLSYIGKKIG

-499 IFYGRKNIFNNH
+499 IFYGRKNVFYNH

-522 TKNGIHV
+522 TEKGIHF
-529 YAVDVTKDKAG
+529 YAVDVTKND
-540 EEKNKNKFDEYL
+540 EQKNKFDDYL
-552 KKMSGDDKKFLS
+552 KKMSGDKGEFLNI
-564 VDENVAEKFKDAL
+564 DENVAEKFKDVL
-577 TKVTLVDTIEND
+577 TKVSLVDSLEND
-589 AEVIGKL
+589 VEF
-596 SHPKA
+596 A
-601 KLTTPSSSSSWLT
+601 KKPD
-614 SWFSSSKATITWNLD
+614 SSKVKITNGTSGSLWSFFSNSKTTITWNLD

-643 SLTYQLKYKG
+643 SLTYQLQH
-653 KKNSNSQ
+653 KKNKKNKDSQ
-660 KLVSTEISHE
+660 ELVRTEVRYSLN
-670 INDKVGKKV
+670 NDREKTAK
-679 YSSLKVSLSH
+679 YSSLKVSLNH
-689 KTKKVSVP
+689 KTKKVLVP
-697 VPIEPQVPDKPIDM
+697 VPIEPKDTDKVVDKSTGIS
-711 PKIENETPKG
+711 KVENMTPMV
-721 TPEIPRQTEP
+721 TPEIPKQTEP
-731 NVPETTLPMQPELPK
+731 NVPDSTLPMHPELPK
-746 ETGKT
+746 ETGKP
-751 GNNVEPESP
+751 GNNVETESP
-760 KPIEDSTD
+760 KIIEDSTD
-768 DSANKPDSTIPKA
+768 DSANKPDSTIPKT
-781 TDNIIIPDTSR
+781 TDNIIIPNSTL
-792 PMKPEST
+792 PMKPET
-799 DEIDHAKNNVEPETP
+799 AEETEKTEINVEPESP
-814 KLIEKPIDDSANK
+814 KSIEKTTDDSANK
-827 PKLATPKAT
+827 SDSTIPKAT

-846 PMKPETAEETEKL
+846 PMKPDSTEETEKP
-859 GNNVKPESPKPIE
+859 GNNVEPELATPKATDNIIIPNSTFPMKPDSTEEIGKTENSVKPESPKPIE

-877 AGTPKLDIPKVTDT
+877 AGTQKLDIPKV
-891 PDLSRPMKPET
+891 M
-902 AEETEKLGN
+902 
-911 NVEPESPKPIED
+911 
-923 TDSSAGTPKLDI
+923 
-935 PKVTDT
+935 
-941 PDLSRPMKPETAEET
+941 
-956 EKLGNNVEPESP
+956 
-968 KPIED
+968 
-973 TDSSAGTPKLDI
+973 
-985 PKVTDTPDLS
+985 DTPDLS

-1000 ESTEEIDKAENSDTP
+1000 ESTEEIGKAENSDTP

-1072 SDTLPSTGQADSP
+1072 SRTLPSTGQADSP